1 MITLFSST
9 RRGFLTHSL
18 HAVGVLTIGFHVPM
32 TADSQTLSATR
43 STLDANEVD
52 GYFSIH
58 ADGRIT
64 LYCGKVDLGQGIRIA
79 IPQMAAEELGI
90 DVAKIHMIDGDTA
103 LTPDQGPTAGS
114 SGIMRG
120 GVQIRQAAATAR
132 QALIAMA
139 ATQLNMTADS
149 LDAIDGEVK
158 PIAGGK
164 GIAFKDLIGNQQFK
178 LKIDSKAKL
187 RNPKTYRYVGL
198 GLPRPDVPAKVTG
211 THIYM
216 QDFSLPGM
224 VHARVIRPQSVGSRL
239 INVDE
244 SSIKGI
250 GNARVVRIED
260 FLAVVA
266 DDEWDAQKASV
277 ALKVQWSQEKNLL
290 GHAGVREWMRN
301 GPFESTETLMK
312 KGDVQQGF
320 SQSTQKIQASYY
332 WPVQSHASMGPSCA
346 VADLSDAQQAI
357 VWSASQATHRLR
369 RIISRLMGIPTE
381 KVRVIYLDGAG
392 CYGMN
397 GHDDASLDAALISK
411 AIGKPVRVQ
420 WTRQDEHRWDPKGPP
435 QLIDIEGGISAEGK
449 IAAWKT
455 VMFMPKATAQLP
467 NIPLLGPQSAGIKQP
482 MGISTGL
489 ISQNGNPPYSAPH
502 VEVSANWLKD
512 APLRPSNIRAPGKV
526 ANCFAVES
534 FTDELSHLAGVDPV
548 EFRLQGLSDAR
559 GIEII
564 QRTAKLIDWEKRSTP
579 VSKRSGKLL
588 KGRGMAY
595 MHYKGNETYVGVAMD
610 VEVNTQ
616 TGVIQVKRLAC
627 AHDCGL
633 VINPDG
639 TKAQVE
645 GNLLQTLSR
654 TLHEE
659 VKFDQSQVT
668 SSNWVSYPILTFP
681 EVPELLI
688 ELINRPSEPP
698 LGAGEAAATPI
709 PAALANAVFDACGLR
724 MRTAPF
730 TPQQFKLEWSKI

>member
-1 MITLFSST
+1 MSALLSSARRSFLKHTLQS
-9 RRGFLTHSL
+9 
-18 HAVGVLTIGFHVPM
+18 VGVLTIGFQLPSVHAQIP
-32 TADSQTLSATR
+32 LATR
-43 STLDANEVD
+43 STLDVNEVD

-90 DVAKIHMIDGDTA
+90 DVAKIQMIDGDTA

-132 QALIAMA
+132 QALIAVA
-139 ATQLNMTADS
+139 ATQMNVPIDS
-149 LDAIDGEVK
+149 LDAIDGEVR
-158 PIAGGK
+158 PIVGGK
-164 GIAFKDLIGNQQFK
+164 GIAFQNLIGNQQFK

-187 RNPKTYRYVGL
+187 RNPNTYRYVGK

-211 THIYM
+211 THVYM

-224 VHARVIRPQSVGSRL
+224 LHARVIRPQSVGSR
-239 INVDE
+239 IISVDE
-244 SSIKGI
+244 SSIKRI
-250 GNARVVRIED
+250 GKARIVRIED

-266 DDEWDAQKASV
+266 EDEWDAQRASV
-277 ALKVQWSQEKNLL
+277 ALKVQWSLEKNLL
-290 GHAGVREWMRN
+290 GHAGVKDWLRK
-301 GPFESTETLMK
+301 GPFESTQTIMK
-312 KGDVQQGF
+312 KGDVQQGL

-346 VADLSDAQQAI
+346 VADLSDGQQAV

-369 RIISRLMGIPTE
+369 GIIARLMAIPND

-420 WTRQDEHRWDPKGPP
+420 WTRQDENIWDPKGPP
-435 QLIDIEGGISAEGK
+435 QLIDIEGGVSADGK

-455 VMFMPKATAQLP
+455 VMFIPKATAQLP
-467 NIPLLGPQSAGIKQP
+467 NIPLLGPQSAGIKQL

-489 ISQNGNPPYSAPH
+489 ISQNGNPPYSTPH
-502 VEVSANWLKD
+502 VEVSANWHKD
-512 APLRPSNIRAPGKV
+512 APLRPSNIRAPGKI

-534 FTDELSHLAGVDPV
+534 FTDELSHLAGVDPL
-548 EFRLQGLSDAR
+548 EFRLQGMSDAR
-559 GIEII
+559 GVEII
-564 QRTAKLIDWEKRSTP
+564 QRTAKLIGWKKRNTP
-579 VSKRSGKLL
+579 VTKRSGTQL

-610 VEVNTQ
+610 VVVNTQ

-633 VINPDG
+633 IINPDG
-639 TKAQVE
+639 TQAQVE

-659 VKFDQSQVT
+659 VKFDKSQVT
-668 SSNWVSYPILTFP
+668 SSNWATYPILTFP
-681 EVPELLI
+681 QVPEILI
-688 ELINRPSEPP
+688 DLIDRPFEPP

-709 PAALANAVFDACGLR
+709 PAALANAVFDACGVR

-730 TPQQFKLEWSKI
+730 TPAQFKIDWSTI

>member
-1 MITLFSST
+1 MSALLSSA
-9 RRGFLTHSL
+9 RRSFLTHTLQS
-18 HAVGVLTIGFHVPM
+18 VGVLTIGFQLPSVHAQIP
-32 TADSQTLSATR
+32 LATR
-43 STLDANEVD
+43 STLDVNEVD

-90 DVAKIHMIDGDTA
+90 DVAKIQMIDGDTA

-132 QALIAMA
+132 QALIAVA
-139 ATQLNMTADS
+139 ATQMNVPIDS
-149 LDAIDGEVK
+149 LDAIDGEVR
-158 PIAGGK
+158 PIVGGK
-164 GIAFKDLIGNQQFK
+164 GIAFQNLIGNQQFK

-187 RNPKTYRYVGL
+187 RNPNIYRYVGK

-211 THIYM
+211 THVYM

-224 VHARVIRPQSVGSRL
+224 LHARVIRPQSVGSR
-239 INVDE
+239 IISVDE
-244 SSIKGI
+244 SSIKRI
-250 GNARVVRIED
+250 GKARIVRIED

-266 DDEWDAQKASV
+266 EDEWDAQRASV
-277 ALKVQWSQEKNLL
+277 ALKVQWSLEKNLL
-290 GHAGVREWMRN
+290 GHAGVKDWLRK
-301 GPFESTETLMK
+301 GPFESTQTIMK
-312 KGDVQQGF
+312 KGDVQQGL

-346 VADLSDAQQAI
+346 VADLSDGQQAV

-369 RIISRLMGIPTE
+369 GIIARLMGIPND

-420 WTRQDEHRWDPKGPP
+420 WTRQDENIWDPKGPP
-435 QLIDIEGGISAEGK
+435 QLIDIEGGVSADGK

-455 VMFMPKATAQLP
+455 VMFIPKATAQLP
-467 NIPLLGPQSAGIKQP
+467 NIPLLGPQSAGIKQLL
-482 MGISTGL
+482 GISTGL
-489 ISQNGNPPYSAPH
+489 ISQNGNPPYSTPH
-502 VEVSANWLKD
+502 VEVSANWHKD
-512 APLRPSNIRAPGKV
+512 APLRPSNIRAPGKI

-534 FTDELSHLAGVDPV
+534 FTDELSHLAGVDPL
-548 EFRLQGLSDAR
+548 EFRLQGISDAR

-564 QRTAKLIDWEKRSTP
+564 QRTAKLIGWKKRNTP
-579 VSKRSGKLL
+579 VTKRSGTQL

-610 VEVNTQ
+610 VVVNTQ

-633 VINPDG
+633 IINPDG
-639 TKAQVE
+639 TQAQVE

-659 VKFDQSQVT
+659 VKFDKSQVT
-668 SSNWVSYPILTFP
+668 SSNWATYPILTFP
-681 EVPELLI
+681 QVPEILI
-688 ELINRPSEPP
+688 DLIDRPFEPP

-709 PAALANAVFDACGLR
+709 PAALANAVFDACGVR

-730 TPQQFKLEWSKI
+730 TPAQFKIGWSTI

>member
-1 MITLFSST
+1 MSALLSSA
-9 RRGFLTHSL
+9 RRSFLTHTLQS
-18 HAVGVLTIGFHVPM
+18 VGVLTIGFQLPSVHAQIP
-32 TADSQTLSATR
+32 LATR
-43 STLDANEVD
+43 STLDVNEVD

-90 DVAKIHMIDGDTA
+90 DVAKIQMIDGDTA

-132 QALIAMA
+132 QALIAVA
-139 ATQLNMTADS
+139 ATQMNVPIDS
-149 LDAIDGEVK
+149 LDAIDGEVR
-158 PIAGGK
+158 PIVGGK
-164 GIAFKDLIGNQQFK
+164 GIAFQNLIGNQQFK

-187 RNPKTYRYVGL
+187 RNPNTYRYVGK

-211 THIYM
+211 THVYM

-224 VHARVIRPQSVGSRL
+224 LHARVIRPQSVGSR
-239 INVDE
+239 IFSVDE
-244 SSIKGI
+244 SSIKRI
-250 GNARVVRIED
+250 GKARIVRIED

-266 DDEWDAQKASV
+266 EDEWDAQRASV
-277 ALKVQWSQEKNLL
+277 ALKVQWSLEKNLL
-290 GHAGVREWMRN
+290 GHAGVKDWLRK
-301 GPFESTETLMK
+301 GPFESTQTIMK
-312 KGDVQQGF
+312 KGDVQQGL

-332 WPVQSHASMGPSCA
+332 WPMQSHASMGPSCA
-346 VADLSDAQQAI
+346 VADLSDGQQAV

-369 RIISRLMGIPTE
+369 GIIARLMGIPND

-420 WTRQDEHRWDPKGPP
+420 WTRQDENIWDPKGPP
-435 QLIDIEGGISAEGK
+435 QLIDIEGGVSADGK

-455 VMFMPKATAQLP
+455 VMFIPKATAQLP
-467 NIPLLGPQSAGIKQP
+467 NIPLLGPQSAGIKQL

-489 ISQNGNPPYSAPH
+489 ISQNGNPPYSTPH
-502 VEVSANWLKD
+502 VEVSANWHKD
-512 APLRPSNIRAPGKV
+512 APLRPSNIRAPGKI

-534 FTDELSHLAGVDPV
+534 FTDELSHLAGVDPL
-548 EFRLQGLSDAR
+548 EFRLQGISDAR

-564 QRTAKLIDWEKRSTP
+564 QRTAKLIGWKKRNTP
-579 VSKRSGKLL
+579 VTKRSGTQL

-610 VEVNTQ
+610 VVVNTQ

-633 VINPDG
+633 IINPDG
-639 TKAQVE
+639 TQAQVE

-659 VKFDQSQVT
+659 VKFDKSQVT
-668 SSNWVSYPILTFP
+668 SSNWATYPILTFP
-681 EVPELLI
+681 QVPEILI
-688 ELINRPSEPP
+688 DLIDRPFEPP

-709 PAALANAVFDACGLR
+709 PAALANAVFDACGVR

-730 TPQQFKLEWSKI
+730 TPAQFKIDWSTI

>member
-1 MITLFSST
+1 MSALLSSA
-9 RRGFLTHSL
+9 RRSFLTHTLQSF
-18 HAVGVLTIGFHVPM
+18 GVLTIGFQLPSVHAQIP
-32 TADSQTLSATR
+32 LATR
-43 STLDANEVD
+43 STLDVNEVD

-90 DVAKIHMIDGDTA
+90 DVAKIQMIDGDTA

-132 QALIAMA
+132 QALIAVA
-139 ATQLNMTADS
+139 ATQMNVPIDS
-149 LDAIDGEVK
+149 LDAIDGEIR
-158 PIAGGK
+158 PIGGGK
-164 GIAFKDLIGNQQFK
+164 GIAFQNLIGNQQFK

-187 RNPKTYRYVGL
+187 RNPNTYRYVGK
-198 GLPRPDVPAKVTG
+198 GLPRPDVPAKVMG
-211 THIYM
+211 THVYM

-224 VHARVIRPQSVGSRL
+224 LHARVIRPQSVGSR
-239 INVDE
+239 IISVDE
-244 SSIKGI
+244 SSIKRI
-250 GNARVVRIED
+250 GKARIVRIED

-266 DDEWDAQKASV
+266 EDEWDAQRASV
-277 ALKVQWSQEKNLL
+277 ALKVQWSLEKNLL
-290 GHAGVREWMRN
+290 GHAGVKDWLRK
-301 GPFESTETLMK
+301 GPFESTQTIMK
-312 KGDVQQGF
+312 KGDVQQGL

-346 VADLSDAQQAI
+346 VADLSDGQQAV

-369 RIISRLMGIPTE
+369 GIIARLMAIPND

-420 WTRQDEHRWDPKGPP
+420 WTRQDENIWDPKGPP
-435 QLIDIEGGISAEGK
+435 QLIDIEGGVSADGK

-455 VMFMPKATAQLP
+455 VMFIPKATAQLP
-467 NIPLLGPQSAGIKQP
+467 NIPLLGPQSAGIKQL

-489 ISQNGNPPYSAPH
+489 ISQNGNPPYSTPH
-502 VEVSANWLKD
+502 VEVSANWHKD
-512 APLRPSNIRAPGKV
+512 APLRPSNIRAPGKI

-534 FTDELSHLAGVDPV
+534 FTDELSHLAGVDPL
-548 EFRLQGLSDAR
+548 EFRLQGMSDAR

-564 QRTAKLIDWEKRSTP
+564 QRTAKLIGWKKRNTL
-579 VSKRSGKLL
+579 VTKRSGTQL

-610 VEVNTQ
+610 VVVNTQ
-616 TGVIQVKRLAC
+616 TGVIQVKRIAC

-633 VINPDG
+633 IINPDG
-639 TKAQVE
+639 TQAQVE

-659 VKFDQSQVT
+659 VKFDKSQVT
-668 SSNWVSYPILTFP
+668 SSNWATYPILTFP
-681 EVPELLI
+681 QVPEILI
-688 ELINRPSEPP
+688 DLIDRPFEPP

-709 PAALANAVFDACGLR
+709 PAALANAVFDACGVR

-730 TPQQFKLEWSKI
+730 TPAQFKIDWSTI

>member
-1 MITLFSST
+1 MSALLSSA
-9 RRGFLTHSL
+9 RRSFLTHTLQSF
-18 HAVGVLTIGFHVPM
+18 GVLTIGFQLPSVHAQIP
-32 TADSQTLSATR
+32 LATR
-43 STLDANEVD
+43 STLDVNEVD

-79 IPQMAAEELGI
+79 IPQLAAEELGI
-90 DVAKIHMIDGDTA
+90 DVAKIQMIDGDTA

-132 QALIAMA
+132 QALIAVA
-139 ATQLNMTADS
+139 ATQMNVPIDS
-149 LDAIDGEVK
+149 LDAIDGEVR
-158 PIAGGK
+158 PIVGGK
-164 GIAFKDLIGNQQFK
+164 GIAFQNLIGNQQFK

-187 RNPKTYRYVGL
+187 RNPNTYRYVGK
-198 GLPRPDVPAKVTG
+198 GLPRPDVPAKVMG
-211 THIYM
+211 THVYM

-224 VHARVIRPQSVGSRL
+224 LHARVIRPQSVGSR
-239 INVDE
+239 IISVDE
-244 SSIKGI
+244 SSIKRI
-250 GNARVVRIED
+250 GKARIVRIED

-266 DDEWDAQKASV
+266 EDEWDAQRASV
-277 ALKVQWSQEKNLL
+277 ALKVQWSLEKNLL
-290 GHAGVREWMRN
+290 GHAGVKDWLRK
-301 GPFESTETLMK
+301 GPFESTQTIMK
-312 KGDVQQGF
+312 KGDVQQGL

-346 VADLSDAQQAI
+346 VADLSDGQQAV

-369 RIISRLMGIPTE
+369 GIIARLMAIPND

-420 WTRQDEHRWDPKGPP
+420 WTRQDENIWDPKGPP
-435 QLIDIEGGISAEGK
+435 QLIDIEGGVSADGK

-455 VMFMPKATAQLP
+455 VMFIPKATAQLP
-467 NIPLLGPQSAGIKQP
+467 NIPLLGPQSAGIKQL

-489 ISQNGNPPYSAPH
+489 ISQNGNPPYSTPH
-502 VEVSANWLKD
+502 VEVSANWHKD
-512 APLRPSNIRAPGKV
+512 APLRPSNIRAPGKI

-534 FTDELSHLAGVDPV
+534 FTDELSHLAGVDPL
-548 EFRLQGLSDAR
+548 EFRLQGISDAR

-564 QRTAKLIDWEKRSTP
+564 QRTAKLIGWKKRNTP
-579 VSKRSGKLL
+579 VTKRSGTQL

-610 VEVNTQ
+610 VVVNTQ
-616 TGVIQVKRLAC
+616 TGVIQVKRIAC

-633 VINPDG
+633 IINPDG
-639 TKAQVE
+639 TQAQVE

-659 VKFDQSQVT
+659 VKFDKSQVT
-668 SSNWVSYPILTFP
+668 SSNWATYPILTFP
-681 EVPELLI
+681 QVPEILI
-688 ELINRPSEPP
+688 DLIDRPFEPP

-709 PAALANAVFDACGLR
+709 PAALANAVFDACGVR

-730 TPQQFKLEWSKI
+730 TPAQFKIDWSTI

>member
-1 MITLFSST
+1 MSALLSSA
-9 RRGFLTHSL
+9 RRSFLTHTLQS
-18 HAVGVLTIGFHVPM
+18 VGVLTIGFQLPSVHAQIP
-32 TADSQTLSATR
+32 LATR
-43 STLDANEVD
+43 STLDVNDVD

-90 DVAKIHMIDGDTA
+90 DVAKIQMIDGDTA

-132 QALIAMA
+132 QALIAVA
-139 ATQLNMTADS
+139 ATQMNVPIDS
-149 LDAIDGEVK
+149 LDAIDGEVR
-158 PIAGGK
+158 PIGGGK
-164 GIAFKDLIGNQQFK
+164 GIAFQNLIGNQQFK

-187 RNPKTYRYVGL
+187 RNPNTYRYVGK
-198 GLPRPDVPAKVTG
+198 GLPRPDVPAKVMG
-211 THIYM
+211 THVYM

-224 VHARVIRPQSVGSRL
+224 LHARVIRPQSVGSR
-239 INVDE
+239 IISVDE
-244 SSIKGI
+244 SSIKRI
-250 GNARVVRIED
+250 GKARIVRIED

-266 DDEWDAQKASV
+266 EDEWDAQRASV
-277 ALKVQWSQEKNLL
+277 ALKVQWSLETNLL
-290 GHAGVREWMRN
+290 GHAGVKDWLRK
-301 GPFESTETLMK
+301 GPFESTQTIMK
-312 KGDVQQGF
+312 KGDVQQGL

-346 VADLSDAQQAI
+346 VADLSDGQQAV

-369 RIISRLMGIPTE
+369 GIIARLMGIPND

-420 WTRQDEHRWDPKGPP
+420 WTRQDENIWDPKGPP
-435 QLIDIEGGISAEGK
+435 QLIDIEGGVSADGK

-455 VMFMPKATAQLP
+455 VMFIPKATAQLP
-467 NIPLLGPQSAGIKQP
+467 NIPLLGPQSAGIKQL

-489 ISQNGNPPYSAPH
+489 ISQNGNPPYSTPH
-502 VEVSANWLKD
+502 VEVSANWHKD
-512 APLRPSNIRAPGKV
+512 APLRPSNIRAPGKI

-534 FTDELSHLAGVDPV
+534 FTDELSHLAGVDPL
-548 EFRLQGLSDAR
+548 EFRLQGISDAR

-564 QRTAKLIDWEKRSTP
+564 QRTAKLIGWKKRNTP
-579 VSKRSGKLL
+579 VTKRSGTQL

-610 VEVNTQ
+610 VVVNTQ
-616 TGVIQVKRLAC
+616 TGVIQVKRIAC

-633 VINPDG
+633 IINPDG
-639 TKAQVE
+639 TQAQVE

-659 VKFDQSQVT
+659 VKFDKSQVT
-668 SSNWVSYPILTFP
+668 SSNWATYPILTFP
-681 EVPELLI
+681 QVPEILI
-688 ELINRPSEPP
+688 DLIDRPFEPP

-709 PAALANAVFDACGLR
+709 PAALANAVFDACGVR

-730 TPQQFKLEWSKI
+730 TPAQFKIDWSTI

>member
-1 MITLFSST
+1 MSALLSSA
-9 RRGFLTHSL
+9 RRSFLTHTLQSF
-18 HAVGVLTIGFHVPM
+18 GVLTIGFQLPSVHAQIP
-32 TADSQTLSATR
+32 LATR
-43 STLDANEVD
+43 STLDVNEVD

-90 DVAKIHMIDGDTA
+90 DVAKIQMIDGDTA

-132 QALIAMA
+132 QALIAVA
-139 ATQLNMTADS
+139 ATQMNVPIDS
-149 LDAIDGEVK
+149 LDAIDGEVR
-158 PIAGGK
+158 PIVGGK
-164 GIAFKDLIGNQQFK
+164 GIAFQNLIGNQQFK

-187 RNPKTYRYVGL
+187 RNPNTYRYVGK
-198 GLPRPDVPAKVTG
+198 GLPRPDVPAKVMG
-211 THIYM
+211 THVYM

-224 VHARVIRPQSVGSRL
+224 LHARVIRPQSVGSR
-239 INVDE
+239 IISVDE
-244 SSIKGI
+244 SSIKRI
-250 GNARVVRIED
+250 GKARIVRIED

-266 DDEWDAQKASV
+266 EDEWDAQRASV
-277 ALKVQWSQEKNLL
+277 ALKVQWSLEKNLL
-290 GHAGVREWMRN
+290 GHAGVKDWLRK
-301 GPFESTETLMK
+301 GPFESTQTIMK
-312 KGDVQQGF
+312 KGDVQQGL

-346 VADLSDAQQAI
+346 VADLSDGQQAV

-369 RIISRLMGIPTE
+369 GIIARLMAIPND

-420 WTRQDEHRWDPKGPP
+420 WTRQDENIWDPKGPP
-435 QLIDIEGGISAEGK
+435 QLIDIEGGVSADGK

-455 VMFMPKATAQLP
+455 VMFIPKATAQLP
-467 NIPLLGPQSAGIKQP
+467 NIPLLGPQSAGIKQL

-489 ISQNGNPPYSAPH
+489 ISQNGNPPYSTPH
-502 VEVSANWLKD
+502 VEVSANWHKD
-512 APLRPSNIRAPGKV
+512 APLRPSNIRAPGKI

-534 FTDELSHLAGVDPV
+534 FTDELSHLAGVDPL
-548 EFRLQGLSDAR
+548 EFRLQGMSDAR

-564 QRTAKLIDWEKRSTP
+564 QRTAKLIGWKKRNTP
-579 VSKRSGKLL
+579 VTKRSGTQL

-610 VEVNTQ
+610 VVVNTQ
-616 TGVIQVKRLAC
+616 TGVIQVKRIAC

-633 VINPDG
+633 IINPDG
-639 TKAQVE
+639 TQAQVE

-659 VKFDQSQVT
+659 VKFDKSQVT
-668 SSNWVSYPILTFP
+668 SSNWATYPILTFP
-681 EVPELLI
+681 QVPEILI
-688 ELINRPSEPP
+688 DLIDRPFEPP

-709 PAALANAVFDACGLR
+709 PAALANAVFDACGVR

-730 TPQQFKLEWSKI
+730 TPAQFKIDWSTI

>member
-1 MITLFSST
+1 MSALLSSA
-9 RRGFLTHSL
+9 RRSFLTHTLQS
-18 HAVGVLTIGFHVPM
+18 VGVLTIGFQLPSVHAQIP
-32 TADSQTLSATR
+32 LATR
-43 STLDANEVD
+43 STLDVNEVD

-90 DVAKIHMIDGDTA
+90 DVAKIQMIDGDTA

-132 QALIAMA
+132 QALIAVA
-139 ATQLNMTADS
+139 ATQMNVPIDS
-149 LDAIDGEVK
+149 LDAIDGEIR
-158 PIAGGK
+158 PIGGGK
-164 GIAFKDLIGNQQFK
+164 GIAFQNLIGNQQFK

-187 RNPKTYRYVGL
+187 RNPNTYRYVGK

-211 THIYM
+211 THVYM

-224 VHARVIRPQSVGSRL
+224 LHARVIRPQSVGSR
-239 INVDE
+239 IISVDE
-244 SSIKGI
+244 SSIKRI
-250 GNARVVRIED
+250 GKARIVRIED

-266 DDEWDAQKASV
+266 EDEWDAQRASV
-277 ALKVQWSQEKNLL
+277 ALKVQWSLEKNLL
-290 GHAGVREWMRN
+290 GHAGVKDWLRK
-301 GPFESTETLMK
+301 GPFESTQTIMK
-312 KGDVQQGF
+312 KGDVQQGL

-346 VADLSDAQQAI
+346 VADLSDGQQAV

-369 RIISRLMGIPTE
+369 GIIARLMAIPND

-420 WTRQDEHRWDPKGPP
+420 WTRQDENIWDPKGPP
-435 QLIDIEGGISAEGK
+435 QLIDIEGGVSADGK

-455 VMFMPKATAQLP
+455 VMFIPKATAQLP
-467 NIPLLGPQSAGIKQP
+467 NIPLLGPQSAGIKQL

-489 ISQNGNPPYSAPH
+489 ISQNGNPPYSTPH
-502 VEVSANWLKD
+502 VEVSANWHKD
-512 APLRPSNIRAPGKV
+512 APLRPSNIRAPGKI

-534 FTDELSHLAGVDPV
+534 FTDELSHLAGVDPL
-548 EFRLQGLSDAR
+548 EFRLQGMSDAR

-564 QRTAKLIDWEKRSTP
+564 QRTAKLIGWKKRNTP
-579 VSKRSGKLL
+579 VTKRSGTQL

-610 VEVNTQ
+610 VVVNTQ
-616 TGVIQVKRLAC
+616 TGVIQVKRIAC

-633 VINPDG
+633 IINPDG
-639 TKAQVE
+639 TQAQVE

-659 VKFDQSQVT
+659 VKFDKSQVT
-668 SSNWVSYPILTFP
+668 SSNWATYPILTFP
-681 EVPELLI
+681 QVPEILI
-688 ELINRPSEPP
+688 DLIDRPFEPP

-709 PAALANAVFDACGLR
+709 PAALANAVFDACGVR

-730 TPQQFKLEWSKI
+730 TPAQFKIDWSTI

>member
-1 MITLFSST
+1 MSALLSSA
-9 RRGFLTHSL
+9 RRSFLTHTLQSF
-18 HAVGVLTIGFHVPM
+18 GVLTIGFQLPSVHAQIP
-32 TADSQTLSATR
+32 LATR
-43 STLDANEVD
+43 STLDVNEVD

-90 DVAKIHMIDGDTA
+90 DVAKIQMIDGDTA

-132 QALIAMA
+132 QALIAVA
-139 ATQLNMTADS
+139 ATQMNVPIDS
-149 LDAIDGEVK
+149 LDAIDGEVR
-158 PIAGGK
+158 PIVGGK
-164 GIAFKDLIGNQQFK
+164 GIAFQNLIGNQQFK

-187 RNPKTYRYVGL
+187 RNPNTYRYVGK

-211 THIYM
+211 THVYM

-224 VHARVIRPQSVGSRL
+224 LHARVIRPQSVGSR
-239 INVDE
+239 IISVDE
-244 SSIKGI
+244 SSIKRI
-250 GNARVVRIED
+250 GKARIVRIED

-266 DDEWDAQKASV
+266 EDEWDAQRASV
-277 ALKVQWSQEKNLL
+277 ALKVQWSLEKNLL
-290 GHAGVREWMRN
+290 GHAGVKDWLRK
-301 GPFESTETLMK
+301 GPFESTQTIMK
-312 KGDVQQGF
+312 KGDVQQGL

-346 VADLSDAQQAI
+346 VADLSDGQQAV

-369 RIISRLMGIPTE
+369 GIIARLMAIPND

-420 WTRQDEHRWDPKGPP
+420 WTRQDENIWDPKGPP
-435 QLIDIEGGISAEGK
+435 QLIDIEGGVSADGK

-455 VMFMPKATAQLP
+455 VMFIPKATAQLP
-467 NIPLLGPQSAGIKQP
+467 NIPLLGPQSAGIKQL

-489 ISQNGNPPYSAPH
+489 ISQNGNPPYSTPH
-502 VEVSANWLKD
+502 VEVSANWHKD
-512 APLRPSNIRAPGKV
+512 APLRPSNIRAPGKI

-534 FTDELSHLAGVDPV
+534 FTDELSHLAGVDPL
-548 EFRLQGLSDAR
+548 EFRLQGMSDAR

-564 QRTAKLIDWEKRSTP
+564 QRTSKLIGWKKRNTP
-579 VSKRSGKLL
+579 VTKRSGTQL

-610 VEVNTQ
+610 VVVNTQ
-616 TGVIQVKRLAC
+616 TGVIQVKRIAC

-633 VINPDG
+633 IINPDG
-639 TKAQVE
+639 TQAQVE

-659 VKFDQSQVT
+659 VKFDKSQVT
-668 SSNWVSYPILTFP
+668 SSNWATYPILTFP
-681 EVPELLI
+681 QVPEILI
-688 ELINRPSEPP
+688 DLIDRPFEPP

-709 PAALANAVFDACGLR
+709 PAALANAVFDACGVR

-730 TPQQFKLEWSKI
+730 TPAQFKIDWSTI

>member
-1 MITLFSST
+1 MSALLSSA
-9 RRGFLTHSL
+9 RRSFLTHTLQS
-18 HAVGVLTIGFHVPM
+18 VGVLTIGFQLPSVHAQIP
-32 TADSQTLSATR
+32 LATR
-43 STLDANEVD
+43 STLDVNEVD

-90 DVAKIHMIDGDTA
+90 DVAKIQMIDGDTA

-132 QALIAMA
+132 QALIAVA
-139 ATQLNMTADS
+139 ATQMNVPIDS
-149 LDAIDGEVK
+149 LDAIDGEVR
-158 PIAGGK
+158 PIGGGK
-164 GIAFKDLIGNQQFK
+164 GIAFQNLIGNQQFK

-187 RNPKTYRYVGL
+187 RNPNTYRYVGK

-211 THIYM
+211 THVYM

-224 VHARVIRPQSVGSRL
+224 LHARVIRPQSVGSR
-239 INVDE
+239 IISVDE
-244 SSIKGI
+244 SSIKRI
-250 GNARVVRIED
+250 GKARIVRIED

-266 DDEWDAQKASV
+266 EDEWDAQRASV
-277 ALKVQWSQEKNLL
+277 ALKVQWSLEKNLL
-290 GHAGVREWMRN
+290 GHAGVKDWLRK
-301 GPFESTETLMK
+301 GPFESTQTIMK
-312 KGDVQQGF
+312 KGDVQQGL

-346 VADLSDAQQAI
+346 VADLSDGQQAV

-369 RIISRLMGIPTE
+369 GIIARLMAIPND

-420 WTRQDEHRWDPKGPP
+420 WTRQDENIWDPKGPP
-435 QLIDIEGGISAEGK
+435 QLIDIEGGVSADGK

-455 VMFMPKATAQLP
+455 VMFIPKATAQLP
-467 NIPLLGPQSAGIKQP
+467 NIPLLGPQSAGIKQL

-489 ISQNGNPPYSAPH
+489 ISQNGNPPYSTPH
-502 VEVSANWLKD
+502 VEVSANWHKD
-512 APLRPSNIRAPGKV
+512 APLRPSNIRAPGKI

-534 FTDELSHLAGVDPV
+534 FTDELSHLAGVDPL
-548 EFRLQGLSDAR
+548 EFRLQGMSDAR
-559 GIEII
+559 GVEII
-564 QRTAKLIDWEKRSTP
+564 QRTAKLIGWKKRNTP
-579 VSKRSGKLL
+579 VTKRSGTQL

-610 VEVNTQ
+610 VVVNTQ

-633 VINPDG
+633 IINPDG
-639 TKAQVE
+639 TQAQVE

-659 VKFDQSQVT
+659 VKFDKSQVT
-668 SSNWVSYPILTFP
+668 SSNWATYPILTFP
-681 EVPELLI
+681 QVPEILI
-688 ELINRPSEPP
+688 DLIDRPFEPP

-709 PAALANAVFDACGLR
+709 PAALANAVFDACGVR

-730 TPQQFKLEWSKI
+730 TPAQFKIDWSTI

>member
-1 MITLFSST
+1 MSALLSSA
-9 RRGFLTHSL
+9 RRSFLTHTLQSF
-18 HAVGVLTIGFHVPM
+18 GVLTIGFQLPSVHAQIP
-32 TADSQTLSATR
+32 LATR
-43 STLDANEVD
+43 STLDVNEVD

-79 IPQMAAEELGI
+79 IPQLAAEELGI
-90 DVAKIHMIDGDTA
+90 DVAKIQMIDGDTA

-132 QALIAMA
+132 QALIAVA
-139 ATQLNMTADS
+139 ATQMNVPNDS
-149 LDAIDGEVK
+149 LDAIDGEVR
-158 PIAGGK
+158 PIVGGK
-164 GIAFKDLIGNQQFK
+164 GIAFQNLIGNQQFK

-187 RNPKTYRYVGL
+187 RNPNTYRYVGK
-198 GLPRPDVPAKVTG
+198 GLPRPDVPAKVMG
-211 THIYM
+211 THVYM

-224 VHARVIRPQSVGSRL
+224 LHARVIRPQSVGSR
-239 INVDE
+239 IISVDE
-244 SSIKGI
+244 SSIKRI
-250 GNARVVRIED
+250 GKARIVRIED

-266 DDEWDAQKASV
+266 EDEWDAQRASV
-277 ALKVQWSQEKNLL
+277 ALKVQWSLEKNLL
-290 GHAGVREWMRN
+290 GHAGVKDWLRK
-301 GPFESTETLMK
+301 GPFESTQTIMK
-312 KGDVQQGF
+312 KGDVQQGL

-346 VADLSDAQQAI
+346 VADLSDGQQAV

-369 RIISRLMGIPTE
+369 GIIARLMAIPND

-420 WTRQDEHRWDPKGPP
+420 WTRQDENIWDPKGPP
-435 QLIDIEGGISAEGK
+435 QLIDIEGGVSADGK

-455 VMFMPKATAQLP
+455 VMFIPKATAQLP
-467 NIPLLGPQSAGIKQP
+467 NIPLLGPQSAGIKQL

-489 ISQNGNPPYSAPH
+489 ISQNGNPPYSTPH
-502 VEVSANWLKD
+502 VEVSANWHKD
-512 APLRPSNIRAPGKV
+512 APLRPSNIRAPGKI

-534 FTDELSHLAGVDPV
+534 FTDELSHLAGVDPL
-548 EFRLQGLSDAR
+548 EFRLQGISDAR

-564 QRTAKLIDWEKRSTP
+564 QRTAKLIGWKKRNTP
-579 VSKRSGKLL
+579 VTKRSGTQL

-610 VEVNTQ
+610 VVVNTQ
-616 TGVIQVKRLAC
+616 TGVIQVKRIAC

-633 VINPDG
+633 IINPDG
-639 TKAQVE
+639 TQAQVE

-659 VKFDQSQVT
+659 VKFDKSQVT
-668 SSNWVSYPILTFP
+668 SSNWATYPILTFP
-681 EVPELLI
+681 QVPEILI
-688 ELINRPSEPP
+688 DLIDRPFEPP

-709 PAALANAVFDACGLR
+709 PAALANAVFDACGVR

-730 TPQQFKLEWSKI
+730 TPAQFKIDWSTI

>member
-1 MITLFSST
+1 MSALLSSA
-9 RRGFLTHSL
+9 RRSFLTHTLQSF
-18 HAVGVLTIGFHVPM
+18 GVLTIGFQLPSVHAQIP
-32 TADSQTLSATR
+32 LATR
-43 STLDANEVD
+43 STLDVNEVD

-90 DVAKIHMIDGDTA
+90 DVAKIQMIDGDTA

-132 QALIAMA
+132 QALIAVA
-139 ATQLNMTADS
+139 ATQMNVPIDS
-149 LDAIDGEVK
+149 LDAIDGEIR
-158 PIAGGK
+158 PIGGGK
-164 GIAFKDLIGNQQFK
+164 GIAFQNLIGNQQFK

-187 RNPKTYRYVGL
+187 RNPNTYRYVGK
-198 GLPRPDVPAKVTG
+198 GLPRPDVPAKVMG
-211 THIYM
+211 THVYM

-224 VHARVIRPQSVGSRL
+224 LHARVIRPQSVGSR
-239 INVDE
+239 IISVDE
-244 SSIKGI
+244 SSIKRI
-250 GNARVVRIED
+250 GKARIVRIED

-266 DDEWDAQKASV
+266 EDEWDAQRASV
-277 ALKVQWSQEKNLL
+277 ALKVQWSLEKNLL
-290 GHAGVREWMRN
+290 GHAGVKDWLRK
-301 GPFESTETLMK
+301 GPFESTQTIMK
-312 KGDVQQGF
+312 KGDVQQGL

-346 VADLSDAQQAI
+346 VADLSDGQQAV

-369 RIISRLMGIPTE
+369 GIIARLMAIPND

-420 WTRQDEHRWDPKGPP
+420 WTRQDENIWDPKGPP
-435 QLIDIEGGISAEGK
+435 QLIDIEGGVSADGK

-455 VMFMPKATAQLP
+455 VMFIPKATAQLP
-467 NIPLLGPQSAGIKQP
+467 NIPLLGPQSAGIKQL

-489 ISQNGNPPYSAPH
+489 ISQNGNPPYSTPH
-502 VEVSANWLKD
+502 VEVSANWHKD
-512 APLRPSNIRAPGKV
+512 APLRPSNIRAPGKI

-534 FTDELSHLAGVDPV
+534 FTDELSHLAGVDPL
-548 EFRLQGLSDAR
+548 EFRLQGMSDAR

-564 QRTAKLIDWEKRSTP
+564 QRTSKLIGWKKRNTP
-579 VSKRSGKLL
+579 VTKRSGTQL

-610 VEVNTQ
+610 VVVNTQ
-616 TGVIQVKRLAC
+616 TGVIQVKRIAC

-633 VINPDG
+633 IINPDG
-639 TKAQVE
+639 TQAQVE

-659 VKFDQSQVT
+659 VKFDKSQVT
-668 SSNWVSYPILTFP
+668 SSNWATYPILTFP
-681 EVPELLI
+681 QVPEILI
-688 ELINRPSEPP
+688 DLIDRPFEPP

-709 PAALANAVFDACGLR
+709 PAALANAVFDACGVR

-730 TPQQFKLEWSKI
+730 TPAQFKIDWSTI

>member
-1 MITLFSST
+1 MSALLSSA
-9 RRGFLTHSL
+9 RRSFLTHTLQS
-18 HAVGVLTIGFHVPM
+18 VGVLTIGFQLPSVHAQIP
-32 TADSQTLSATR
+32 LATR
-43 STLDANEVD
+43 STLDVNEVD

-90 DVAKIHMIDGDTA
+90 DVAKIQMIDGDTA

-132 QALIAMA
+132 QALIAVA
-139 ATQLNMTADS
+139 ATQMNVPIDS
-149 LDAIDGEVK
+149 LDAIDGEVR
-158 PIAGGK
+158 PIGGGK
-164 GIAFKDLIGNQQFK
+164 GIAFQNLIGNQQFK

-187 RNPKTYRYVGL
+187 RNPNTYRYVGK
-198 GLPRPDVPAKVTG
+198 GLPRPDVPAKVMG
-211 THIYM
+211 THVYM

-224 VHARVIRPQSVGSRL
+224 LHARVIRPQSVGSR
-239 INVDE
+239 IISVDE
-244 SSIKGI
+244 SSIKRI
-250 GNARVVRIED
+250 GKARIVRIED

-266 DDEWDAQKASV
+266 EDEWDAQRASV
-277 ALKVQWSQEKNLL
+277 ALKVQWSLEKNLL
-290 GHAGVREWMRN
+290 GHAGVKDWLRK
-301 GPFESTETLMK
+301 GPFESTQTIMK
-312 KGDVQQGF
+312 KGDVQQGL

-346 VADLSDAQQAI
+346 VADLSDGQQAV

-369 RIISRLMGIPTE
+369 GIIARLMGIPND

-420 WTRQDEHRWDPKGPP
+420 WTRQDENIWDPKGPP
-435 QLIDIEGGISAEGK
+435 QLIDIEGGVSADGK
-449 IAAWKT
+449 IEAWKT
-455 VMFMPKATAQLP
+455 VMFIPKATAQLP
-467 NIPLLGPQSAGIKQP
+467 NIPLLGPQSAGIKQL

-489 ISQNGNPPYSAPH
+489 ISQNGNPPYSTPH
-502 VEVSANWLKD
+502 VEVSANWHKD
-512 APLRPSNIRAPGKV
+512 APLRPSNIRAPGKI

-534 FTDELSHLAGVDPV
+534 FTDELSHLAGVDPL
-548 EFRLQGLSDAR
+548 EFRLQGISDAR

-564 QRTAKLIDWEKRSTP
+564 QRTAKLIGWKKRNTP
-579 VSKRSGKLL
+579 VTKRSGTQL

-610 VEVNTQ
+610 VVVNTQ

-633 VINPDG
+633 IINPDG
-639 TKAQVE
+639 TQAQVE

-659 VKFDQSQVT
+659 VKFDKSQVT
-668 SSNWVSYPILTFP
+668 SSNWATYPILTFP
-681 EVPELLI
+681 QVPEILI
-688 ELINRPSEPP
+688 DLIDRPFEPP

-709 PAALANAVFDACGLR
+709 PAALANAVFDACGVR

-730 TPQQFKLEWSKI
+730 TPAQFKIDWSTI

>member
-1 MITLFSST
+1 MSALLSSARRSFLKHTLQS
-9 RRGFLTHSL
+9 
-18 HAVGVLTIGFHVPM
+18 VGVLTIGFQLPSVHAQIP
-32 TADSQTLSATR
+32 LATR
-43 STLDANEVD
+43 STLDVNEVD

-90 DVAKIHMIDGDTA
+90 DVAKIQMIDGDTA

-132 QALIAMA
+132 QALIAVA
-139 ATQLNMTADS
+139 ATQMNVPIDS
-149 LDAIDGEVK
+149 LDAIDGEVR
-158 PIAGGK
+158 PIGGGK
-164 GIAFKDLIGNQQFK
+164 GIAFQNLIGNQQFK

-187 RNPKTYRYVGL
+187 RNPNTYRYVGK
-198 GLPRPDVPAKVTG
+198 GLPRPDVPAKVMG
-211 THIYM
+211 THVYM

-224 VHARVIRPQSVGSRL
+224 LHARVIRPQCVGSR
-239 INVDE
+239 IISVDE
-244 SSIKGI
+244 SSIKRI
-250 GNARVVRIED
+250 GKARIVRIED

-266 DDEWDAQKASV
+266 EDEWDAQRASV
-277 ALKVQWSQEKNLL
+277 ALKVQWSLEKNLL
-290 GHAGVREWMRN
+290 GHAGVKDWLRK
-301 GPFESTETLMK
+301 GPFESTQTIMK
-312 KGDVQQGF
+312 KGDVQQGL

-346 VADLSDAQQAI
+346 VADLSDGQQAV

-369 RIISRLMGIPTE
+369 VIIARLMAIPND

-420 WTRQDEHRWDPKGPP
+420 WTRQDENIWDPKGPP
-435 QLIDIEGGISAEGK
+435 QLIDIEGGVSADGK

-455 VMFMPKATAQLP
+455 VMFIPKATAQLP
-467 NIPLLGPQSAGIKQP
+467 NIPLLGPQSAGIKQL

-489 ISQNGNPPYSAPH
+489 ISQNGNPPYSTPH
-502 VEVSANWLKD
+502 VEVSANWHKD
-512 APLRPSNIRAPGKV
+512 APLRPSNIRAPGKI

-534 FTDELSHLAGVDPV
+534 FTDELSHLAGVDPL
-548 EFRLQGLSDAR
+548 EFRLQGMSDAR

-564 QRTAKLIDWEKRSTP
+564 QRTSKLIGWKKRNTP
-579 VSKRSGKLL
+579 VTKRSGTQL

-610 VEVNTQ
+610 VVVNTQ
-616 TGVIQVKRLAC
+616 TGVIQVKRIAC

-633 VINPDG
+633 IINPDG
-639 TKAQVE
+639 TQAQVE

-659 VKFDQSQVT
+659 VKFDKSQVT
-668 SSNWVSYPILTFP
+668 SSNWATYPILTFP
-681 EVPELLI
+681 QVPEILI
-688 ELINRPSEPP
+688 DLIDRPFEPP

-709 PAALANAVFDACGLR
+709 PAALANAVFDACGVR

-730 TPQQFKLEWSKI
+730 TPAQFKIDWSTI

>member
-1 MITLFSST
+1 MSALLSSA
-9 RRGFLTHSL
+9 RRSFLTHTLQSF
-18 HAVGVLTIGFHVPM
+18 GVLTIGFQLPSVHAQIP
-32 TADSQTLSATR
+32 LATR
-43 STLDANEVD
+43 STLDVNEVD

-79 IPQMAAEELGI
+79 IPQLAAEELGI
-90 DVAKIHMIDGDTA
+90 DVAKIQMIDGDTA

-132 QALIAMA
+132 QALIAVA
-139 ATQLNMTADS
+139 ATQMNVPIDS
-149 LDAIDGEVK
+149 LDAIDGEVR
-158 PIAGGK
+158 PIGGGK
-164 GIAFKDLIGNQQFK
+164 GIAFQNLIGNQQFK

-187 RNPKTYRYVGL
+187 RNPNTYRYVGK
-198 GLPRPDVPAKVTG
+198 GLPRPDVPAKVMG
-211 THIYM
+211 THVYM

-224 VHARVIRPQSVGSRL
+224 LHARVIRPQSVGSR
-239 INVDE
+239 IISVDE
-244 SSIKGI
+244 SSIKRI
-250 GNARVVRIED
+250 GKARIVRIED

-266 DDEWDAQKASV
+266 EDEWDAQRASV
-277 ALKVQWSQEKNLL
+277 ALKVQWSLEKNLL
-290 GHAGVREWMRN
+290 GHAGVKDWLRK
-301 GPFESTETLMK
+301 GPFESTQTIMK
-312 KGDVQQGF
+312 KGDVQQGL

-346 VADLSDAQQAI
+346 VADLSDGQQAV

-369 RIISRLMGIPTE
+369 GIIARLMAIPND

-420 WTRQDEHRWDPKGPP
+420 WTRQDENIWDPKGPP
-435 QLIDIEGGISAEGK
+435 QLIDIEGGVSADGK

-455 VMFMPKATAQLP
+455 VMFIPKATAQLP
-467 NIPLLGPQSAGIKQP
+467 NIPLLGPQSAGIKQL

-489 ISQNGNPPYSAPH
+489 ISQNGNPPYSTPH
-502 VEVSANWLKD
+502 VEVSANWHKD
-512 APLRPSNIRAPGKV
+512 APLRPSNIRAPGKI

-534 FTDELSHLAGVDPV
+534 FTDELSHLAGVDPL
-548 EFRLQGLSDAR
+548 EFRLQGMSDAR

-564 QRTAKLIDWEKRSTP
+564 QRTAKLIGWKKRNTP
-579 VSKRSGKLL
+579 VTKRSGTQL

-610 VEVNTQ
+610 VVVNTQ

-633 VINPDG
+633 IINPDG
-639 TKAQVE
+639 TQAQVE

-659 VKFDQSQVT
+659 VKFDKSQVT
-668 SSNWVSYPILTFP
+668 SSNWATYPILTFP
-681 EVPELLI
+681 QVPEILI
-688 ELINRPSEPP
+688 DLIDRPFEPP

-709 PAALANAVFDACGLR
+709 PAALANAVFDACGVR

-730 TPQQFKLEWSKI
+730 TPAQFKIDWSTI

>member
-1 MITLFSST
+1 MSALLFST
-9 RRGFLTHSL
+9 RRDFLAHSL
-18 HAVGVLTIGFHVPM
+18 QSAGVLTIGFHLPSNVL
-32 TADSQTLSATR
+32 AQTPAAKRTS
-43 STLDANEVD
+43 LDFNEVD

-90 DVAKIHMIDGDTA
+90 DVAKIQMIDGDTA
-103 LTPDQGPTAGS
+103 LTPNQGPTAGS

-139 ATQLNMTADS
+139 ATQLNIPVDS
-149 LDAIDGEVK
+149 LDAIDGEVR
-158 PIAGGK
+158 PIGGGK
-164 GIAFKDLIGNQQFK
+164 GIAFQDLIGHQQFK
-178 LKIDSKAKL
+178 LKIDNKAKL
-187 RNPKTYRYVGL
+187 RNPNTYRYVGQ

-211 THIYM
+211 THVYI

-224 VHARVIRPQSVGSRL
+224 LHARVIRPQNVGSRL
-239 INVDE
+239 ISVDE
-244 SSIKGI
+244 SSIKGF

-266 DDEWDAQKASV
+266 DDEWDAQRASV
-277 ALKVQWSQEKNLL
+277 ALKTQWSKEKNLV
-290 GHAGVREWMRN
+290 GNTGVRDWMRK

-312 KGDVQQGF
+312 KGDIQQGF
-320 SQSTQKIQASYY
+320 SQSTQRIQASYY
-332 WPVQSHASMGPSCA
+332 WPVQSHASMGPSCS
-346 VADLSDAQQAI
+346 VADLSDGQQAI

-369 RIISRLMGIPTE
+369 GIIARLMGIPNE
-381 KVRVIYLDGAG
+381 KVRVIYMDGAG

-420 WTRQDEHRWDPKGPP
+420 WTRQDEHQWDPKGPP

-455 VMFMPKATAQLP
+455 VMFIPKATAQLP
-467 NIPLLGPQSAGIKQP
+467 NIPLLGPQSAGINQP

-489 ISQNGNPPYSAPH
+489 ISQNGNPPYSTPH
-502 VEVSANWLKD
+502 VEVSANWLKE

-534 FTDELSHLAGVDPV
+534 FTDELSHLAGVDPL

-564 QRTAKLIDWEKRSTP
+564 QRTAKLIDWKKRTTL
-579 VSKRSGKLL
+579 VAKRSGTQL

-595 MHYKGNETYVGVAMD
+595 MHYKGNETYVGVAME
-610 VEVNTQ
+610 VVVNTQ

-633 VINPDG
+633 IINPDG

-659 VKFDQSQVT
+659 VKFDLSQVT
-668 SSNWVSYPILTFP
+668 SSNWVNYPILTFH

-688 ELINRPSEPP
+688 DLINRPYEPP

-730 TPQQFKLEWSKI
+730 TPQQFKMDWSKI

>member
-1 MITLFSST
+1 MSALLSSA
-9 RRGFLTHSL
+9 RRSFLTHTLQSF
-18 HAVGVLTIGFHVPM
+18 GVLTIGFQLPSVHAQIP
-32 TADSQTLSATR
+32 LATR
-43 STLDANEVD
+43 STLDVNEVD

-90 DVAKIHMIDGDTA
+90 DVAKIQMIDGDTA

-132 QALIAMA
+132 QALIAVA
-139 ATQLNMTADS
+139 ATQMNVPIDS
-149 LDAIDGEVK
+149 LDAIDGEVR
-158 PIAGGK
+158 PIVGGK
-164 GIAFKDLIGNQQFK
+164 GIAFQNLIGNQQFK

-187 RNPKTYRYVGL
+187 RNPNTYRYVGK
-198 GLPRPDVPAKVTG
+198 GLPRPDVPAKVMG
-211 THIYM
+211 THVYM

-224 VHARVIRPQSVGSRL
+224 LHARVIRPQSVGSR
-239 INVDE
+239 IISVDE
-244 SSIKGI
+244 SSIKRI
-250 GNARVVRIED
+250 GKARIVRIED

-266 DDEWDAQKASV
+266 EDEWDAQRASV
-277 ALKVQWSQEKNLL
+277 ALKVQWSLEKNLL
-290 GHAGVREWMRN
+290 GHAGVKDWLRK
-301 GPFESTETLMK
+301 GPFESTQTIMK
-312 KGDVQQGF
+312 KGDVQQGL

-346 VADLSDAQQAI
+346 VADLSDGQQAV

-369 RIISRLMGIPTE
+369 GIIARLMAIPND

-420 WTRQDEHRWDPKGPP
+420 WTRQDENIWDPKGPP
-435 QLIDIEGGISAEGK
+435 QLIDIEGGVSADGK

-455 VMFMPKATAQLP
+455 VMFIPKATAQLP
-467 NIPLLGPQSAGIKQP
+467 NIPLLGPQSAGIKQL

-489 ISQNGNPPYSAPH
+489 ISQNGNPPYSTPH
-502 VEVSANWLKD
+502 VEVSANWHKD
-512 APLRPSNIRAPGKV
+512 APLRPSNIRAPGKI

-534 FTDELSHLAGVDPV
+534 FTDELSHLAGVDPL
-548 EFRLQGLSDAR
+548 EFRLQGMSDAR

-564 QRTAKLIDWEKRSTP
+564 QRTSKLIGWKKRNTP
-579 VSKRSGKLL
+579 VTKRSGTQL

-610 VEVNTQ
+610 VVVNTQ
-616 TGVIQVKRLAC
+616 TGVIQVKRIAC

-633 VINPDG
+633 IINPDG
-639 TKAQVE
+639 TQAQVE

-659 VKFDQSQVT
+659 VKFDKSQVT
-668 SSNWVSYPILTFP
+668 SSNWATYPILTFP
-681 EVPELLI
+681 QVPEILI
-688 ELINRPSEPP
+688 DLIDRPFEPP

-709 PAALANAVFDACGLR
+709 PAALANAVFDACGVR

-730 TPQQFKLEWSKI
+730 TPAQFKIDWSTI

>member
-1 MITLFSST
+1 MSALLSSARRSFLKHTLQS
-9 RRGFLTHSL
+9 
-18 HAVGVLTIGFHVPM
+18 VGVLTIGFQLPSVHAQIP
-32 TADSQTLSATR
+32 LATR
-43 STLDANEVD
+43 STLDVNEVD

-90 DVAKIHMIDGDTA
+90 DVAKIQMIDGDTA

-132 QALIAMA
+132 QALIAVA
-139 ATQLNMTADS
+139 ATQMNVPIDS
-149 LDAIDGEVK
+149 LDAIDGEVR
-158 PIAGGK
+158 PIVGGK
-164 GIAFKDLIGNQQFK
+164 GIAFQNLIGNQQFK

-187 RNPKTYRYVGL
+187 RNPNTYRYVGK

-211 THIYM
+211 THVYM

-224 VHARVIRPQSVGSRL
+224 LHARVIRPQSVGSR
-239 INVDE
+239 IISVDE
-244 SSIKGI
+244 SSIKRI
-250 GNARVVRIED
+250 GKARIVRIED

-266 DDEWDAQKASV
+266 EDEWDAQRASV
-277 ALKVQWSQEKNLL
+277 ALKVQWSLEKNLL
-290 GHAGVREWMRN
+290 GHAGVKDWLRK
-301 GPFESTETLMK
+301 GPFESTQTIMK
-312 KGDVQQGF
+312 KGDVQQGL

-346 VADLSDAQQAI
+346 VADLSDGQQAV

-369 RIISRLMGIPTE
+369 GIIARLMAIPND

-420 WTRQDEHRWDPKGPP
+420 WTRQDENIWDPKGPP
-435 QLIDIEGGISAEGK
+435 QLIDIEGGVSADGK

-455 VMFMPKATAQLP
+455 VMFIPKATAQLP
-467 NIPLLGPQSAGIKQP
+467 NIPLLGPQSAGIKQL

-489 ISQNGNPPYSAPH
+489 ISQNGNPPYSTPH
-502 VEVSANWLKD
+502 VEVSANWHKD
-512 APLRPSNIRAPGKV
+512 APLRPSNIRAPGKI

-534 FTDELSHLAGVDPV
+534 FTDELSHLAGVDPL
-548 EFRLQGLSDAR
+548 EFRLQGMSDAR

-564 QRTAKLIDWEKRSTP
+564 QRTAKLIGWKKRNTP
-579 VSKRSGKLL
+579 VTKRSGTQL

-610 VEVNTQ
+610 VVVNTQ

-633 VINPDG
+633 IINPDG
-639 TKAQVE
+639 TQAQVE

-659 VKFDQSQVT
+659 VKFDKSQVT
-668 SSNWVSYPILTFP
+668 SSNWATYPILTFP
-681 EVPELLI
+681 QVPEILI
-688 ELINRPSEPP
+688 DLIDRPFEPP

-709 PAALANAVFDACGLR
+709 PAALANAVFDACGVR

-730 TPQQFKLEWSKI
+730 TPAQFKIDWSTI

>member
-1 MITLFSST
+1 MSALLSSA
-9 RRGFLTHSL
+9 RRSFLTHTLQSF
-18 HAVGVLTIGFHVPM
+18 GVLTIGFQLPSVHAQIP
-32 TADSQTLSATR
+32 LATR
-43 STLDANEVD
+43 STLDVNEVD

-90 DVAKIHMIDGDTA
+90 DVAKIQMIDGDTA

-132 QALIAMA
+132 QALIAVA
-139 ATQLNMTADS
+139 ATQMNVPIDS
-149 LDAIDGEVK
+149 LDAIDGEIR
-158 PIAGGK
+158 PIGGGK
-164 GIAFKDLIGNQQFK
+164 GIAFQNLIGNQQFK

-187 RNPKTYRYVGL
+187 RNPNTYRYVGK
-198 GLPRPDVPAKVTG
+198 GLPRPDVPAKVMG
-211 THIYM
+211 THVYM

-224 VHARVIRPQSVGSRL
+224 LHARVIRPQSVGSR
-239 INVDE
+239 IISVDE
-244 SSIKGI
+244 SSIKRI
-250 GNARVVRIED
+250 GKARIVRIED

-266 DDEWDAQKASV
+266 EDEWDAQRASV
-277 ALKVQWSQEKNLL
+277 ALKVQWSLEKNLL
-290 GHAGVREWMRN
+290 GHAGVKDWLRK
-301 GPFESTETLMK
+301 GPFESTQTIMK
-312 KGDVQQGF
+312 KGDVQQGL

-346 VADLSDAQQAI
+346 VADLSDGQQAV

-369 RIISRLMGIPTE
+369 GIIARLMAIPND

-420 WTRQDEHRWDPKGPP
+420 WTRQDENIWDPKGPP
-435 QLIDIEGGISAEGK
+435 QLIDIEGGVSADGK

-455 VMFMPKATAQLP
+455 VMFIPKATAQLP
-467 NIPLLGPQSAGIKQP
+467 NIPLLGPQSAGIKQL

-489 ISQNGNPPYSAPH
+489 ISQNGNPPYSTPH
-502 VEVSANWLKD
+502 VEVSANWHKD
-512 APLRPSNIRAPGKV
+512 APLRPSNIRAPGKI

-534 FTDELSHLAGVDPV
+534 FTDELSHLAGVDPL
-548 EFRLQGLSDAR
+548 EFRLQGISDAR

-564 QRTAKLIDWEKRSTP
+564 QRTAKLIGWKKRNTP
-579 VSKRSGKLL
+579 VTKRSGTQL

-610 VEVNTQ
+610 VVVNTQ
-616 TGVIQVKRLAC
+616 TGVIQVKRIAC

-633 VINPDG
+633 IINPDG
-639 TKAQVE
+639 TQAQVE

-659 VKFDQSQVT
+659 VKFDKSQVT
-668 SSNWVSYPILTFP
+668 SSNWATYPILTFP
-681 EVPELLI
+681 QVPEILI
-688 ELINRPSEPP
+688 DLIDRPFEPP

-709 PAALANAVFDACGLR
+709 PAALANAVFDACGVR

-730 TPQQFKLEWSKI
+730 TPAQFKIDWSTI

>member
-1 MITLFSST
+1 MSALLSSA
-9 RRGFLTHSL
+9 RRSFLTHTLQS
-18 HAVGVLTIGFHVPM
+18 VGVLTIGFQLPSVHAQIP
-32 TADSQTLSATR
+32 LATR
-43 STLDANEVD
+43 STLDVNEVD

-90 DVAKIHMIDGDTA
+90 DVAKIQMIDGDTA

-132 QALIAMA
+132 QALIAVA
-139 ATQLNMTADS
+139 ATQMNVPIDS
-149 LDAIDGEVK
+149 LDAIDGEVR
-158 PIAGGK
+158 PIVGGK
-164 GIAFKDLIGNQQFK
+164 GIAFQNLIGNQQFK

-187 RNPKTYRYVGL
+187 RNPNTYRYVGK

-211 THIYM
+211 THVYM

-224 VHARVIRPQSVGSRL
+224 LHARVIRPQSVGSR
-239 INVDE
+239 IISVDE
-244 SSIKGI
+244 SSIKRI
-250 GNARVVRIED
+250 GKARIVRIED

-266 DDEWDAQKASV
+266 EDEWDAQRASV
-277 ALKVQWSQEKNLL
+277 ALKVQWSLEKNLL
-290 GHAGVREWMRN
+290 GHAGVKDWLRK
-301 GPFESTETLMK
+301 GPFESTQTIMK
-312 KGDVQQGF
+312 KGDVQQGL

-346 VADLSDAQQAI
+346 VADLSDGQQAV

-369 RIISRLMGIPTE
+369 GIIARLMAIPND

-420 WTRQDEHRWDPKGPP
+420 WTRQDENIWDPKGPP
-435 QLIDIEGGISAEGK
+435 QLIDIEGGVSADGK

-455 VMFMPKATAQLP
+455 VMFIPKATAQLP
-467 NIPLLGPQSAGIKQP
+467 NIPLLGPQSAGIKQL

-489 ISQNGNPPYSAPH
+489 ISQNGNPPYSTPH
-502 VEVSANWLKD
+502 VEVSANWHKD
-512 APLRPSNIRAPGKV
+512 APLRPSNIRAPGKI

-534 FTDELSHLAGVDPV
+534 FTDELSHLAGVDPL
-548 EFRLQGLSDAR
+548 EFRLQGMSDAR

-564 QRTAKLIDWEKRSTP
+564 QRTSKLIGWKKRNTP
-579 VSKRSGKLL
+579 VTKRSGTQL

-610 VEVNTQ
+610 VVVNTQ
-616 TGVIQVKRLAC
+616 TGVIQVKRIAC

-633 VINPDG
+633 IINPDG
-639 TKAQVE
+639 TQAQVE

-659 VKFDQSQVT
+659 VKFDKSQVT
-668 SSNWVSYPILTFP
+668 SSNWATYPILTFP
-681 EVPELLI
+681 QVPEILI
-688 ELINRPSEPP
+688 DLIDRPFEPP

-709 PAALANAVFDACGLR
+709 PAALANAVFDACGVR

-730 TPQQFKLEWSKI
+730 TPAQFKIDWSTI

>member
-1 MITLFSST
+1 MSALLSSA
-9 RRGFLTHSL
+9 RRSFLTHTLQS
-18 HAVGVLTIGFHVPM
+18 VGVLTIGFQLPSVHAQIP
-32 TADSQTLSATR
+32 LATR
-43 STLDANEVD
+43 STLDVNEVD

-90 DVAKIHMIDGDTA
+90 DVAKIQMIDGDTA

-132 QALIAMA
+132 QALIAVA
-139 ATQLNMTADS
+139 ATQMNVPIDS
-149 LDAIDGEVK
+149 LDAIDGEVR
-158 PIAGGK
+158 PIVGGK
-164 GIAFKDLIGNQQFK
+164 GIAFQNLIGNQQFK

-187 RNPKTYRYVGL
+187 RNPNIYRYVGK

-211 THIYM
+211 THVYM

-224 VHARVIRPQSVGSRL
+224 LHARVIRPQSVGSR
-239 INVDE
+239 IISVDE
-244 SSIKGI
+244 SSIKRI
-250 GNARVVRIED
+250 GKARIVRIED

-266 DDEWDAQKASV
+266 EDEWDAQRASV
-277 ALKVQWSQEKNLL
+277 ALKVQWSLEKNLL
-290 GHAGVREWMRN
+290 GHAGVKDWLRK
-301 GPFESTETLMK
+301 GPFESTQTIMK
-312 KGDVQQGF
+312 KGDVQQGL

-346 VADLSDAQQAI
+346 VADLSDGQQAV

-369 RIISRLMGIPTE
+369 GIIARLMGIPND

-420 WTRQDEHRWDPKGPP
+420 WTRQDENIWDPKGPP
-435 QLIDIEGGISAEGK
+435 QLIDIEGGVSADGK

-455 VMFMPKATAQLP
+455 VMFIPKATAQLP
-467 NIPLLGPQSAGIKQP
+467 NIPLLGPQSAGIKQL

-489 ISQNGNPPYSAPH
+489 ISQNGNPPYSTPH
-502 VEVSANWLKD
+502 VEVSANWHKD
-512 APLRPSNIRAPGKV
+512 APLRPSNIRAPGKI

-534 FTDELSHLAGVDPV
+534 FTDELSHLAGVDPL
-548 EFRLQGLSDAR
+548 EFRLQGISDAR

-564 QRTAKLIDWEKRSTP
+564 QRTAKLIGWKKRNTP
-579 VSKRSGKLL
+579 VTKRSGTQL

-610 VEVNTQ
+610 VVVNTQ

-633 VINPDG
+633 IINPDG
-639 TKAQVE
+639 TQAQVE

-659 VKFDQSQVT
+659 VKFDKSQVT
-668 SSNWVSYPILTFP
+668 SSNWATYPILTFP
-681 EVPELLI
+681 QVPEILI
-688 ELINRPSEPP
+688 DLIDRPFEPP

-709 PAALANAVFDACGLR
+709 PAALANAVFDACGVR

-730 TPQQFKLEWSKI
+730 TPAQFKIGWSTI

>member
-1 MITLFSST
+1 MSALLSSA
-9 RRGFLTHSL
+9 RRSFLTHTLQSF
-18 HAVGVLTIGFHVPM
+18 GVLTIGFQLPSVHAQIP
-32 TADSQTLSATR
+32 LATR
-43 STLDANEVD
+43 STLDVNEVD

-79 IPQMAAEELGI
+79 IPQLAAEELGI
-90 DVAKIHMIDGDTA
+90 DVAKIQMIDGDTA

-132 QALIAMA
+132 QALIAVA
-139 ATQLNMTADS
+139 ATQMNVPIDS
-149 LDAIDGEVK
+149 LDAIDGEVR
-158 PIAGGK
+158 PIVGGK
-164 GIAFKDLIGNQQFK
+164 GIAFQNLIGNQQFK

-187 RNPKTYRYVGL
+187 RNPNTYRYVGK

-211 THIYM
+211 THVYM

-224 VHARVIRPQSVGSRL
+224 LHARVIRPQSVGSR
-239 INVDE
+239 IISVDE
-244 SSIKGI
+244 SSIKRI
-250 GNARVVRIED
+250 GKARIVRIED

-266 DDEWDAQKASV
+266 EDEWDAQRASV
-277 ALKVQWSQEKNLL
+277 ALKVQWSLEKNLL
-290 GHAGVREWMRN
+290 GHAGVKDWLRK
-301 GPFESTETLMK
+301 GPFESTQTIMK
-312 KGDVQQGF
+312 KGDVQQGL

-346 VADLSDAQQAI
+346 VADLSDGQQAV

-369 RIISRLMGIPTE
+369 GIIARLMAIPND

-420 WTRQDEHRWDPKGPP
+420 WTRQDENIWDPKGPP
-435 QLIDIEGGISAEGK
+435 QLIDIEGGVSADGK

-455 VMFMPKATAQLP
+455 VMFIPKATAQLP
-467 NIPLLGPQSAGIKQP
+467 NIPLLGPQSAGIKQL

-489 ISQNGNPPYSAPH
+489 ISQNGNPPYSTPH
-502 VEVSANWLKD
+502 VEVSANWHKD
-512 APLRPSNIRAPGKV
+512 APLRPSNIRAPGKI

-534 FTDELSHLAGVDPV
+534 FTDELSHLAGVDPL
-548 EFRLQGLSDAR
+548 EFRLQGISDAR

-564 QRTAKLIDWEKRSTP
+564 QRTAKLIGWKKRNTP
-579 VSKRSGKLL
+579 VTKRSGTQL

-610 VEVNTQ
+610 VVVNTQ
-616 TGVIQVKRLAC
+616 TGVIQVKRIAC

-633 VINPDG
+633 IINPDG
-639 TKAQVE
+639 TQAQVE

-659 VKFDQSQVT
+659 VKFDKSQVT
-668 SSNWVSYPILTFP
+668 SSNWATYPILTFP
-681 EVPELLI
+681 QVPEILI
-688 ELINRPSEPP
+688 DLIDRPFEPP

-709 PAALANAVFDACGLR
+709 PAALANAVFDACGVR

-730 TPQQFKLEWSKI
+730 TPAQFKIDWSTI

>member
-1 MITLFSST
+1 MSALLSSA
-9 RRGFLTHSL
+9 RRSFLTHTLQSF
-18 HAVGVLTIGFHVPM
+18 GVLTIGFQLPSVHAQIP
-32 TADSQTLSATR
+32 LATR
-43 STLDANEVD
+43 STLDVNEVD

-90 DVAKIHMIDGDTA
+90 DVAKIQMIDGDTA

-132 QALIAMA
+132 QALIAVA
-139 ATQLNMTADS
+139 ATQMNVPIDS
-149 LDAIDGEVK
+149 LDAIDGEIR
-158 PIAGGK
+158 PIGGGK
-164 GIAFKDLIGNQQFK
+164 GIAFQNLIGNQQFK

-187 RNPKTYRYVGL
+187 RNPNTYRYVGK
-198 GLPRPDVPAKVTG
+198 GLPRPDVPAKVMG
-211 THIYM
+211 THVYM

-224 VHARVIRPQSVGSRL
+224 LHARVIRPQSVGSR
-239 INVDE
+239 IISVDE
-244 SSIKGI
+244 SSIKRI
-250 GNARVVRIED
+250 GKARIVRIED

-266 DDEWDAQKASV
+266 EDEWDAQRASV
-277 ALKVQWSQEKNLL
+277 ALKVQWSLEKNLL
-290 GHAGVREWMRN
+290 GHAGVKDWLRK
-301 GPFESTETLMK
+301 GPFESTQTIMK
-312 KGDVQQGF
+312 KGDVQQGL

-346 VADLSDAQQAI
+346 VADLSDGQQAV

-369 RIISRLMGIPTE
+369 GIIARLMAIPND

-420 WTRQDEHRWDPKGPP
+420 WTRQDENIWDPKGPP
-435 QLIDIEGGISAEGK
+435 QLIDIEGGVSADGK

-455 VMFMPKATAQLP
+455 VMFIPKATAQLP
-467 NIPLLGPQSAGIKQP
+467 NIPLLGPQSAGIKQL

-489 ISQNGNPPYSAPH
+489 ISQNGNPPYSTPH
-502 VEVSANWLKD
+502 VEVSANWHKD
-512 APLRPSNIRAPGKV
+512 APLRPSNIRAPGKI

-534 FTDELSHLAGVDPV
+534 FTDELSHLAGVDPL
-548 EFRLQGLSDAR
+548 EFRLQGMSDAR

-564 QRTAKLIDWEKRSTP
+564 QRTAKLIGWKKRNTP
-579 VSKRSGKLL
+579 VTKRSGTQL

-610 VEVNTQ
+610 VVVNTQ

-633 VINPDG
+633 IINPDG
-639 TKAQVE
+639 TQAQVE

-659 VKFDQSQVT
+659 VKFDKSQVT
-668 SSNWVSYPILTFP
+668 SSNWATYPILTFP
-681 EVPELLI
+681 QVPEILI
-688 ELINRPSEPP
+688 DLIDRPFEPP

-709 PAALANAVFDACGLR
+709 PAALANAVFDACGVR

-730 TPQQFKLEWSKI
+730 TPAQFKIDWSTI

>member
-1 MITLFSST
+1 MSALLSSA
-9 RRGFLTHSL
+9 RRSFLTHTLQSF
-18 HAVGVLTIGFHVPM
+18 GVLTIGFQLPSVHAQIP
-32 TADSQTLSATR
+32 LATR
-43 STLDANEVD
+43 STLDVNEVD

-90 DVAKIHMIDGDTA
+90 DVAKIQMIDGDTA

-132 QALIAMA
+132 QALIAVA
-139 ATQLNMTADS
+139 ATQMNVPIDS
-149 LDAIDGEVK
+149 LDAIDGEVR
-158 PIAGGK
+158 PIVGGK
-164 GIAFKDLIGNQQFK
+164 GIAFQNLIGNQQFK

-187 RNPKTYRYVGL
+187 RNPNTYRYVGK

-211 THIYM
+211 THVYM

-224 VHARVIRPQSVGSRL
+224 LHARVIRPQSVGSR
-239 INVDE
+239 IISVDE
-244 SSIKGI
+244 SSIKRI
-250 GNARVVRIED
+250 GKARIVRIED

-266 DDEWDAQKASV
+266 EDEWDAQRASV
-277 ALKVQWSQEKNLL
+277 ALKVQWSLEKNLL
-290 GHAGVREWMRN
+290 GHAGVKDWLRK
-301 GPFESTETLMK
+301 GPFESTQTIMK
-312 KGDVQQGF
+312 KGDVQQGL

-346 VADLSDAQQAI
+346 VADLSDGQQAV

-369 RIISRLMGIPTE
+369 GIIARLMAIPND

-420 WTRQDEHRWDPKGPP
+420 WTRQDENIWDPKGPP
-435 QLIDIEGGISAEGK
+435 QLIDIEGGVSADGK

-455 VMFMPKATAQLP
+455 VMFIPKATAQLP
-467 NIPLLGPQSAGIKQP
+467 NIPLLGPQSAGIKQL

-489 ISQNGNPPYSAPH
+489 ISQNGNPPYSTPH
-502 VEVSANWLKD
+502 VEVSANWHKD
-512 APLRPSNIRAPGKV
+512 APLRPSNIRAPGKI

-534 FTDELSHLAGVDPV
+534 FTDELSHLAGVDPL
-548 EFRLQGLSDAR
+548 EFRLQGMSDAR

-564 QRTAKLIDWEKRSTP
+564 QRTAKLIGWKKRNTP
-579 VSKRSGKLL
+579 VTKRSGTQL

-610 VEVNTQ
+610 VVVNTQ
-616 TGVIQVKRLAC
+616 TGVIQVKRIAC

-633 VINPDG
+633 IINPDG
-639 TKAQVE
+639 TQAQVE

-659 VKFDQSQVT
+659 VKFDKSQVT
-668 SSNWVSYPILTFP
+668 SSNWATYPILTFP
-681 EVPELLI
+681 QVPEILI
-688 ELINRPSEPP
+688 DLIDRPFEPP

-709 PAALANAVFDACGLR
+709 PAALANAVFDACGVR

-730 TPQQFKLEWSKI
+730 TPAQFKIDWSTI

>member
-1 MITLFSST
+1 MSALLSSA
-9 RRGFLTHSL
+9 RRSFLTHTLQSF
-18 HAVGVLTIGFHVPM
+18 GVLTIGFQLPSVHAQIP
-32 TADSQTLSATR
+32 LATR
-43 STLDANEVD
+43 STLDVNEVD

-90 DVAKIHMIDGDTA
+90 DVAKIQMIDGDTA

-132 QALIAMA
+132 QALIAVA
-139 ATQLNMTADS
+139 ATQMNVPIDS
-149 LDAIDGEVK
+149 LDAIDGEIR
-158 PIAGGK
+158 PIGGGK
-164 GIAFKDLIGNQQFK
+164 GIAFQNLIGNQQFK

-187 RNPKTYRYVGL
+187 RNPNTYRYVGK
-198 GLPRPDVPAKVTG
+198 GLPRPDVPAKVMG
-211 THIYM
+211 THVYM

-224 VHARVIRPQSVGSRL
+224 LHARVIRPQSVGSR
-239 INVDE
+239 IISVDE
-244 SSIKGI
+244 SSIKRI
-250 GNARVVRIED
+250 GKARIVRIED

-266 DDEWDAQKASV
+266 EDEWDAQRASV
-277 ALKVQWSQEKNLL
+277 ALKVQWSLEKNLL
-290 GHAGVREWMRN
+290 GHAGVKDWLRK
-301 GPFESTETLMK
+301 GPFESTQTIMK
-312 KGDVQQGF
+312 KGDVQQGL

-346 VADLSDAQQAI
+346 VADLSDGQQAV

-369 RIISRLMGIPTE
+369 GIIARLMAIPND

-420 WTRQDEHRWDPKGPP
+420 WTRQDENIWDPKGPP
-435 QLIDIEGGISAEGK
+435 QLIDIEGGVSADGK

-455 VMFMPKATAQLP
+455 VMFIPKATAQLP
-467 NIPLLGPQSAGIKQP
+467 NIPLLGPQSAGIKQL

-489 ISQNGNPPYSAPH
+489 ISQNGNPPYSTPH
-502 VEVSANWLKD
+502 VEVSANWHKD
-512 APLRPSNIRAPGKV
+512 APLRPSNIRAPGKI

-534 FTDELSHLAGVDPV
+534 FTDELSHLAGVDPL
-548 EFRLQGLSDAR
+548 EFRLQGMSDAR

-564 QRTAKLIDWEKRSTP
+564 QRTAKLIGWKKRNTP
-579 VSKRSGKLL
+579 VTKRSGTQL

-610 VEVNTQ
+610 VVVNTQ
-616 TGVIQVKRLAC
+616 TGVIQVKRIAC

-633 VINPDG
+633 IINPDG
-639 TKAQVE
+639 TQAQVE

-659 VKFDQSQVT
+659 VKFDKSQVT
-668 SSNWVSYPILTFP
+668 SSNWATYPILTFP
-681 EVPELLI
+681 QVPEILI
-688 ELINRPSEPP
+688 DLIDRPFEPP

-709 PAALANAVFDACGLR
+709 PAALANAVFDACGVR

-730 TPQQFKLEWSKI
+730 TPAQFKIDWSTI

>member
-1 MITLFSST
+1 MSALLSSARRSFLKHTLQS
-9 RRGFLTHSL
+9 
-18 HAVGVLTIGFHVPM
+18 VGVLTIGFQLPSVHAQIP
-32 TADSQTLSATR
+32 LATR
-43 STLDANEVD
+43 STLDVNEVD

-90 DVAKIHMIDGDTA
+90 DVAKIQMIDGDTA

-132 QALIAMA
+132 QALIAVA
-139 ATQLNMTADS
+139 ATQMNVPIDS
-149 LDAIDGEVK
+149 LDAIDGEIR
-158 PIAGGK
+158 PIGGGK
-164 GIAFKDLIGNQQFK
+164 GIAFQNLIGNQQFK

-187 RNPKTYRYVGL
+187 RNPNTYRYVGK
-198 GLPRPDVPAKVTG
+198 GLPRPDVPAKVMG
-211 THIYM
+211 THVYM

-224 VHARVIRPQSVGSRL
+224 LHARVIRPQSVGSR
-239 INVDE
+239 IISVDE
-244 SSIKGI
+244 SSIKRI
-250 GNARVVRIED
+250 GKARIVRIED

-266 DDEWDAQKASV
+266 EDEWDAQRASV
-277 ALKVQWSQEKNLL
+277 ALKVQWSLEKNLL
-290 GHAGVREWMRN
+290 GHAGVKDWLRK
-301 GPFESTETLMK
+301 GPFESTQTIMK
-312 KGDVQQGF
+312 KGDVQQGL

-346 VADLSDAQQAI
+346 VADLSDGQQAV

-369 RIISRLMGIPTE
+369 GIIARLMAIPND

-420 WTRQDEHRWDPKGPP
+420 WTRQDENIWDPKGPP
-435 QLIDIEGGISAEGK
+435 QLIDIEGGVSADGK

-455 VMFMPKATAQLP
+455 VMFIPKATAQLP
-467 NIPLLGPQSAGIKQP
+467 NIPLLGPQSAGIKQL

-489 ISQNGNPPYSAPH
+489 ISQNGNPPYSTPH
-502 VEVSANWLKD
+502 VEVSANWHKD
-512 APLRPSNIRAPGKV
+512 APLRPSNIRAPGKI

-534 FTDELSHLAGVDPV
+534 FTDELSHLAGVDPL
-548 EFRLQGLSDAR
+548 EFRLQGMSDAR

-564 QRTAKLIDWEKRSTP
+564 QRTSKLIGWKKRNTP
-579 VSKRSGKLL
+579 VTKRSGTQL

-610 VEVNTQ
+610 VVVNTQ

-633 VINPDG
+633 IINPDG
-639 TKAQVE
+639 TQAQVE

-659 VKFDQSQVT
+659 VKFDKSQVT
-668 SSNWVSYPILTFP
+668 SSNWATYPILTFP
-681 EVPELLI
+681 QVPEILI
-688 ELINRPSEPP
+688 DLIDRPFEPP

-709 PAALANAVFDACGLR
+709 PAALANAVFDACGVR

-730 TPQQFKLEWSKI
+730 TPAQFKIDWSTI

>member
-1 MITLFSST
+1 MSALLSSA
-9 RRGFLTHSL
+9 RRSFLTHTLQS
-18 HAVGVLTIGFHVPM
+18 VGVLTIGFQLPSVHAQIP
-32 TADSQTLSATR
+32 LATR
-43 STLDANEVD
+43 STLDVNEVD

-79 IPQMAAEELGI
+79 IPQLAAEELGI
-90 DVAKIHMIDGDTA
+90 DVAKIQMIDGDTA

-132 QALIAMA
+132 QALIAVA
-139 ATQLNMTADS
+139 ATQMNVPIDS
-149 LDAIDGEVK
+149 LDAIDGEIR
-158 PIAGGK
+158 PIGGGK
-164 GIAFKDLIGNQQFK
+164 GIAFQNLIGNQQFK

-187 RNPKTYRYVGL
+187 RNPNTYRYVGK

-211 THIYM
+211 THVYM

-224 VHARVIRPQSVGSRL
+224 LHARVIRPQSVGSR
-239 INVDE
+239 IISVDE
-244 SSIKGI
+244 SSIKRI
-250 GNARVVRIED
+250 GKARIVRIED

-266 DDEWDAQKASV
+266 EDEWDAQRASV
-277 ALKVQWSQEKNLL
+277 ALKVQWSLEKNLL
-290 GHAGVREWMRN
+290 GHAGVKDWLRK
-301 GPFESTETLMK
+301 GPFESTQTIMK
-312 KGDVQQGF
+312 KGDVQQGL

-346 VADLSDAQQAI
+346 VADLSDGQQAV

-369 RIISRLMGIPTE
+369 GIIARLMAIPND

-420 WTRQDEHRWDPKGPP
+420 WTRQDENIWDPKGPP
-435 QLIDIEGGISAEGK
+435 QLIDIEGGVSADGK

-455 VMFMPKATAQLP
+455 VMFIPKATAQLP
-467 NIPLLGPQSAGIKQP
+467 NIPLLGPQSAGIKQL

-489 ISQNGNPPYSAPH
+489 ISQNGNPPYSTPH
-502 VEVSANWLKD
+502 VEVSANWHKD
-512 APLRPSNIRAPGKV
+512 APLRPSNIRAPGKI

-534 FTDELSHLAGVDPV
+534 FTDELSHLAGVDPL
-548 EFRLQGLSDAR
+548 EFRLQGISDAR

-564 QRTAKLIDWEKRSTP
+564 QRTAKLIGWKKRNTP
-579 VSKRSGKLL
+579 VTKRSGTQL

-610 VEVNTQ
+610 VVVNTQ
-616 TGVIQVKRLAC
+616 TGVIQVKRIAC

-633 VINPDG
+633 IINPDG
-639 TKAQVE
+639 TQAQVE

-659 VKFDQSQVT
+659 VKFDKSQVT
-668 SSNWVSYPILTFP
+668 SSNWATYPILTFP
-681 EVPELLI
+681 QVPEILI
-688 ELINRPSEPP
+688 DLIDRPFEPP

-709 PAALANAVFDACGLR
+709 PAALANAVFDACGVR

-730 TPQQFKLEWSKI
+730 TPAQFKIDWSTI

>member
-1 MITLFSST
+1 MSALLSSA
-9 RRGFLTHSL
+9 RRSFLTHTLQS
-18 HAVGVLTIGFHVPM
+18 VGVLTIGFQLPSVHAQIP
-32 TADSQTLSATR
+32 LATR
-43 STLDANEVD
+43 STLDVNEVD

-90 DVAKIHMIDGDTA
+90 DVAKIQMIDGDTA

-132 QALIAMA
+132 QALIAVA
-139 ATQLNMTADS
+139 ATQMNVPIDS
-149 LDAIDGEVK
+149 LDAIDGEVR
-158 PIAGGK
+158 PIGGGK
-164 GIAFKDLIGNQQFK
+164 GIAFQNLIGNQQFK

-187 RNPKTYRYVGL
+187 RNPNTYRYVGK

-211 THIYM
+211 THVYM

-224 VHARVIRPQSVGSRL
+224 LHARVIRPQSVGSR
-239 INVDE
+239 IISVDE
-244 SSIKGI
+244 SSIKRI
-250 GNARVVRIED
+250 GKARIVRIED

-266 DDEWDAQKASV
+266 EDEWDAQRASV
-277 ALKVQWSQEKNLL
+277 ALKVQWSLEKNLL
-290 GHAGVREWMRN
+290 GHAGVKDWLRK
-301 GPFESTETLMK
+301 GPFESTQTIMK
-312 KGDVQQGF
+312 KGDVQQGL

-346 VADLSDAQQAI
+346 VADLSDGQQAV

-369 RIISRLMGIPTE
+369 GIIARLMGIPND

-420 WTRQDEHRWDPKGPP
+420 WTRQDENIWDPKGPP
-435 QLIDIEGGISAEGK
+435 QLIDIEGGVSADGK

-455 VMFMPKATAQLP
+455 VMFIPKATAQLP
-467 NIPLLGPQSAGIKQP
+467 NIPLLGPQSAGIKQL

-489 ISQNGNPPYSAPH
+489 ISQNGNPPYSTPH
-502 VEVSANWLKD
+502 VEVSANWHKD
-512 APLRPSNIRAPGKV
+512 APLRPSNIRAPGKI

-534 FTDELSHLAGVDPV
+534 FTDELSHLAGVDPL
-548 EFRLQGLSDAR
+548 EFRLQGISDAR

-564 QRTAKLIDWEKRSTP
+564 QRTAKLIGWKKRNTP
-579 VSKRSGKLL
+579 VTKRSGTQL

-610 VEVNTQ
+610 VVVNTQ

-633 VINPDG
+633 IINPDG
-639 TKAQVE
+639 TQAQVE

-659 VKFDQSQVT
+659 VKFDKSQVT
-668 SSNWVSYPILTFP
+668 SSNWATYPILTFP
-681 EVPELLI
+681 QVPEILI
-688 ELINRPSEPP
+688 DLIDRPFEPP

-709 PAALANAVFDACGLR
+709 PAALANAVFDACGVR

-730 TPQQFKLEWSKI
+730 TPAQFKIDWSTI

>member
-1 MITLFSST
+1 MSALLSSARRSFLKHTLQS
-9 RRGFLTHSL
+9 
-18 HAVGVLTIGFHVPM
+18 VGVLTIGFQLPSVHAQIP
-32 TADSQTLSATR
+32 LATR
-43 STLDANEVD
+43 STLDVNEVD

-90 DVAKIHMIDGDTA
+90 DVAKIQMIDGDTA

-132 QALIAMA
+132 QALIAVA
-139 ATQLNMTADS
+139 ATQMNVPIDS
-149 LDAIDGEVK
+149 LDAIDGEVR
-158 PIAGGK
+158 PIVGGK
-164 GIAFKDLIGNQQFK
+164 GIAFQNLIGNQQFK

-187 RNPKTYRYVGL
+187 RNPNTYRYVGK

-211 THIYM
+211 THVYM

-224 VHARVIRPQSVGSRL
+224 LHARVIRPQSVGSR
-239 INVDE
+239 IISVDE
-244 SSIKGI
+244 SSIKRI
-250 GNARVVRIED
+250 GKARIVRIED

-266 DDEWDAQKASV
+266 EDEWDAQRASV
-277 ALKVQWSQEKNLL
+277 ALKVQWSLEKNLL
-290 GHAGVREWMRN
+290 GHAGVKDWLRK
-301 GPFESTETLMK
+301 GPFESTQTIMK
-312 KGDVQQGF
+312 KGDVQQGL

-346 VADLSDAQQAI
+346 VADLSDGQQAV

-369 RIISRLMGIPTE
+369 VIIARLMAIPND

-420 WTRQDEHRWDPKGPP
+420 WTRQDENIWDPKGPP
-435 QLIDIEGGISAEGK
+435 QLIDIEGGVSADGK

-455 VMFMPKATAQLP
+455 VMFIPKATAQLP
-467 NIPLLGPQSAGIKQP
+467 NIPLLGPQSAGIKQL

-489 ISQNGNPPYSAPH
+489 ISQNGNPPYSTPH
-502 VEVSANWLKD
+502 VEVSANWHKD
-512 APLRPSNIRAPGKV
+512 APLRPSNIRAPGKI

-534 FTDELSHLAGVDPV
+534 FTDELSHLAGVDPL
-548 EFRLQGLSDAR
+548 EFRLQGISDAR

-564 QRTAKLIDWEKRSTP
+564 QRTAKLIGWKKRNTP
-579 VSKRSGKLL
+579 VTKRSGTQL

-610 VEVNTQ
+610 VVVNTQ

-633 VINPDG
+633 IINPDG
-639 TKAQVE
+639 TQAQVE

-659 VKFDQSQVT
+659 VKFDKSQVT
-668 SSNWVSYPILTFP
+668 SSNWATYPILTFP
-681 EVPELLI
+681 QVPEILI
-688 ELINRPSEPP
+688 DLIDRPFEPP

-709 PAALANAVFDACGLR
+709 PAALANAVFDACGVR

-730 TPQQFKLEWSKI
+730 TPAQFKIDWSTI

>member
-1 MITLFSST
+1 MSALLSSARRSFLKHTLQS
-9 RRGFLTHSL
+9 
-18 HAVGVLTIGFHVPM
+18 VGVLTIGFQLPSVHAQIP
-32 TADSQTLSATR
+32 LATR
-43 STLDANEVD
+43 STLDVNEVD

-90 DVAKIHMIDGDTA
+90 DVAKIQMIDGDTA

-132 QALIAMA
+132 QALIAVA
-139 ATQLNMTADS
+139 ATQMNVPIDS
-149 LDAIDGEVK
+149 LDAIDGEVR
-158 PIAGGK
+158 PIVGGK
-164 GIAFKDLIGNQQFK
+164 GIAFQNLIGNQQFK

-187 RNPKTYRYVGL
+187 RNPNTYRYVGK
-198 GLPRPDVPAKVTG
+198 GLPRPDVPAKVMG
-211 THIYM
+211 THVYM

-224 VHARVIRPQSVGSRL
+224 LHARVIRPQSVGSR
-239 INVDE
+239 IISVDE
-244 SSIKGI
+244 SSIKRI
-250 GNARVVRIED
+250 GKARIVRIED

-266 DDEWDAQKASV
+266 EDEWDAQRASV
-277 ALKVQWSQEKNLL
+277 ALKVQWSLEKNLL
-290 GHAGVREWMRN
+290 GHAGVKDWLRK
-301 GPFESTETLMK
+301 GPFESTQTIMK
-312 KGDVQQGF
+312 KGDVQQGL

-346 VADLSDAQQAI
+346 VADLSDGQQAV

-369 RIISRLMGIPTE
+369 GIIARLMAIPND

-420 WTRQDEHRWDPKGPP
+420 WTRQDENIWDPKGPP
-435 QLIDIEGGISAEGK
+435 QLIDIEGGVSADGK

-455 VMFMPKATAQLP
+455 VMFIPKATAQLP
-467 NIPLLGPQSAGIKQP
+467 NIPLLGPQSAGIKQL

-489 ISQNGNPPYSAPH
+489 ISQNGNPPYSTPH
-502 VEVSANWLKD
+502 VEVSANWHKD
-512 APLRPSNIRAPGKV
+512 APLRPSNIRAPGKI

-534 FTDELSHLAGVDPV
+534 FTDELSHLAGVDPL
-548 EFRLQGLSDAR
+548 EFRLQGMSDAR

-564 QRTAKLIDWEKRSTP
+564 QRTSKLIGWKKRNTP
-579 VSKRSGKLL
+579 VTKRSGTQL

-610 VEVNTQ
+610 VVVNTQ
-616 TGVIQVKRLAC
+616 TGVIQVKRIAC

-633 VINPDG
+633 IINPDG
-639 TKAQVE
+639 TQAQVE

-659 VKFDQSQVT
+659 VKFDKSQVT
-668 SSNWVSYPILTFP
+668 SSNWATYPILTFP
-681 EVPELLI
+681 QVPEILI
-688 ELINRPSEPP
+688 DLIDRPFEPP

-709 PAALANAVFDACGLR
+709 PAALANAVFDACGVR

-730 TPQQFKLEWSKI
+730 TPAQFKIDWSTM

>member
-1 MITLFSST
+1 MSALLSSA
-9 RRGFLTHSL
+9 RRSFLTHTLQS
-18 HAVGVLTIGFHVPM
+18 VGVLTIGFQLPSVHAQIP
-32 TADSQTLSATR
+32 LATR
-43 STLDANEVD
+43 STLDVNEVD

-90 DVAKIHMIDGDTA
+90 DVAKIQMIDGDTA

-132 QALIAMA
+132 QALIAVA
-139 ATQLNMTADS
+139 ATQMNVPIDS
-149 LDAIDGEVK
+149 LDAIDGEVR
-158 PIAGGK
+158 PIVGGK
-164 GIAFKDLIGNQQFK
+164 GIAFQNLIGNQQFK

-187 RNPKTYRYVGL
+187 RNPNTYRYVGK

-211 THIYM
+211 THVYM

-224 VHARVIRPQSVGSRL
+224 LHARVIRPQSVGSR
-239 INVDE
+239 IISVDE
-244 SSIKGI
+244 SSIKRI
-250 GNARVVRIED
+250 GKARIVRIED

-266 DDEWDAQKASV
+266 EDEWDAQRASV
-277 ALKVQWSQEKNLL
+277 ALKVQWSLEKNLL
-290 GHAGVREWMRN
+290 GHAGVKDWLRK
-301 GPFESTETLMK
+301 GPFESTQTIMK
-312 KGDVQQGF
+312 KGDVQQGL

-346 VADLSDAQQAI
+346 VADLSDGQQAV

-369 RIISRLMGIPTE
+369 GIIARLMGIPND

-397 GHDDASLDAALISK
+397 GHDDASLDAALISR

-420 WTRQDEHRWDPKGPP
+420 WTRQDENIWDPKGPP
-435 QLIDIEGGISAEGK
+435 QLIDIEGGVSADGK

-455 VMFMPKATAQLP
+455 VMFIPKATAQLP
-467 NIPLLGPQSAGIKQP
+467 NIPLLGPQSAGIKQL

-489 ISQNGNPPYSAPH
+489 ISQNGNPPYSTPH
-502 VEVSANWLKD
+502 VEVSANWHKD
-512 APLRPSNIRAPGKV
+512 APLRPSNIRAPGKI

-534 FTDELSHLAGVDPV
+534 FTDELSHLAGVDPL
-548 EFRLQGLSDAR
+548 EFRLQGISDAR
-559 GIEII
+559 GIKII
-564 QRTAKLIDWEKRSTP
+564 QRTAKLIGWKKRNTP
-579 VSKRSGKLL
+579 VTKRSGTQL

-610 VEVNTQ
+610 VVVNTQ

-633 VINPDG
+633 IINPDG
-639 TKAQVE
+639 TQAQVE

-659 VKFDQSQVT
+659 VKFDKSQVT
-668 SSNWVSYPILTFP
+668 SSNWATYPILTFP
-681 EVPELLI
+681 QVPEILI
-688 ELINRPSEPP
+688 DLIDRPFEPP

-709 PAALANAVFDACGLR
+709 PAALANAVFDACGVR

-730 TPQQFKLEWSKI
+730 TPAQFKIDWSTI

>member
-1 MITLFSST
+1 MSALLSSA
-9 RRGFLTHSL
+9 RRSFLTHTLQS
-18 HAVGVLTIGFHVPM
+18 VGVLTIGFQLPSVHAQIP
-32 TADSQTLSATR
+32 LATR
-43 STLDANEVD
+43 STLDVNEVD

-90 DVAKIHMIDGDTA
+90 DVAKIQMIDGDTA

-132 QALIAMA
+132 QALIAVA
-139 ATQLNMTADS
+139 ATQMNVPIDS
-149 LDAIDGEVK
+149 LDAIDGEVR
-158 PIAGGK
+158 PIVGGK
-164 GIAFKDLIGNQQFK
+164 GIAFQNLIGNQQFK

-187 RNPKTYRYVGL
+187 RNPNTYRYVGK

-211 THIYM
+211 THVYM

-224 VHARVIRPQSVGSRL
+224 LHARVIRPQSVGSR
-239 INVDE
+239 IISVDE
-244 SSIKGI
+244 SSIKRI
-250 GNARVVRIED
+250 GKARIVRIED

-266 DDEWDAQKASV
+266 EDEWDAQRASV
-277 ALKVQWSQEKNLL
+277 ALKVQWSLEKNLL
-290 GHAGVREWMRN
+290 GHAGVKDWLRK
-301 GPFESTETLMK
+301 GPFESTQTIMK
-312 KGDVQQGF
+312 KGDVQQGL

-346 VADLSDAQQAI
+346 VADLSDGQQAV

-369 RIISRLMGIPTE
+369 GIIARLMGIPND

-420 WTRQDEHRWDPKGPP
+420 WTRQDENIWDPKGPP
-435 QLIDIEGGISAEGK
+435 QLIDIEGGVSADGK

-455 VMFMPKATAQLP
+455 VMFIPKATAQLP
-467 NIPLLGPQSAGIKQP
+467 NIPLLGPQSAGIKQL

-489 ISQNGNPPYSAPH
+489 ISQNGNPPYSTPH
-502 VEVSANWLKD
+502 VEVSANWHKD
-512 APLRPSNIRAPGKV
+512 APLRPSNIRAPGKI

-534 FTDELSHLAGVDPV
+534 FTDELSHLAGVDPL
-548 EFRLQGLSDAR
+548 EFRLQGMSDAR
-559 GIEII
+559 GVEII
-564 QRTAKLIDWEKRSTP
+564 QRTAKLIGWKKRNTP
-579 VSKRSGKLL
+579 VTKRSGTQL

-610 VEVNTQ
+610 VVVNTQ

-633 VINPDG
+633 IINPDG
-639 TKAQVE
+639 TQAQVE

-659 VKFDQSQVT
+659 VKFDKSQVT
-668 SSNWVSYPILTFP
+668 SSNWATYPILTFP
-681 EVPELLI
+681 QVPEILI
-688 ELINRPSEPP
+688 DLIDRPFEPP

-709 PAALANAVFDACGLR
+709 PAALANAVFDACGVR

-730 TPQQFKLEWSKI
+730 TPAQFKIDWSTI

>member
-1 MITLFSST
+1 MSALLSSA
-9 RRGFLTHSL
+9 RRSFLTHTLQSF
-18 HAVGVLTIGFHVPM
+18 GVLTIGFQLPSVHAQIP
-32 TADSQTLSATR
+32 LATR
-43 STLDANEVD
+43 STLDVNEVD

-79 IPQMAAEELGI
+79 IPQLAAEELGI
-90 DVAKIHMIDGDTA
+90 DVAKIQMIDGDTA

-132 QALIAMA
+132 QALIAVA
-139 ATQLNMTADS
+139 ATQMNVPIDS
-149 LDAIDGEVK
+149 LDAIDGEIR
-158 PIAGGK
+158 PIGGGK
-164 GIAFKDLIGNQQFK
+164 GIAFQNLIGNQQFK

-187 RNPKTYRYVGL
+187 RNPNTYRYVGK
-198 GLPRPDVPAKVTG
+198 GLPRPDVPAKVMG
-211 THIYM
+211 THVYM

-224 VHARVIRPQSVGSRL
+224 LHARVIRPQSVGSR
-239 INVDE
+239 IISVDE
-244 SSIKGI
+244 SSIKRI
-250 GNARVVRIED
+250 GKARIVRIED

-266 DDEWDAQKASV
+266 EDEWDAQRASV
-277 ALKVQWSQEKNLL
+277 ALKVQWSLEKNLL
-290 GHAGVREWMRN
+290 GHAGVKDWLRK
-301 GPFESTETLMK
+301 GPFESTQTIMK
-312 KGDVQQGF
+312 KGDVQQGL

-346 VADLSDAQQAI
+346 VADLSDGQQAV

-369 RIISRLMGIPTE
+369 GIIARLMAIPND

-420 WTRQDEHRWDPKGPP
+420 WTRQDENIWDPKGPP
-435 QLIDIEGGISAEGK
+435 QLIDIEGGVSADGK

-455 VMFMPKATAQLP
+455 VMFIPKATAQLP
-467 NIPLLGPQSAGIKQP
+467 NIPLLGPQSAGIKQL

-489 ISQNGNPPYSAPH
+489 ISQNGNPPYSTPH
-502 VEVSANWLKD
+502 VEVSANWHKD
-512 APLRPSNIRAPGKV
+512 APLRPSNIRAPGKI

-534 FTDELSHLAGVDPV
+534 FTDELSHLAGVDPL
-548 EFRLQGLSDAR
+548 EFRLQGMSDAR
-559 GIEII
+559 GVEII
-564 QRTAKLIDWEKRSTP
+564 QRTAKLIGWKKRNTP
-579 VSKRSGKLL
+579 VTKRSGTQL

-610 VEVNTQ
+610 VVVNTQ
-616 TGVIQVKRLAC
+616 TGVIQVKRIAC

-633 VINPDG
+633 IINPDG
-639 TKAQVE
+639 TQAQVE

-659 VKFDQSQVT
+659 VKFDKSQVT
-668 SSNWVSYPILTFP
+668 SSNWATYPILTFP
-681 EVPELLI
+681 QVPEILI
-688 ELINRPSEPP
+688 DLIDRPFEPP

-709 PAALANAVFDACGLR
+709 PAALANAVFDACGVR

-730 TPQQFKLEWSKI
+730 TPAQFKIDWSTI

>member
-1 MITLFSST
+1 MSALLSSA
-9 RRGFLTHSL
+9 RRSFLTHTLQS
-18 HAVGVLTIGFHVPM
+18 VGVLTIGFQLPSVHAQIP
-32 TADSQTLSATR
+32 LATR
-43 STLDANEVD
+43 STLDVNEVD

-90 DVAKIHMIDGDTA
+90 DVAKIQMIDGDTA

-132 QALIAMA
+132 QALIAVA
-139 ATQLNMTADS
+139 ATQMNVSIDS
-149 LDAIDGEVK
+149 LDAIDGEVR
-158 PIAGGK
+158 PIVGGK
-164 GIAFKDLIGNQQFK
+164 GIAFQNLIGNQQFK

-187 RNPKTYRYVGL
+187 RNPNTYRYVGK

-211 THIYM
+211 THVYM

-224 VHARVIRPQSVGSRL
+224 LHARVIRPQSVGSR
-239 INVDE
+239 IISVDE
-244 SSIKGI
+244 SSIKRI
-250 GNARVVRIED
+250 GKARIVRIED

-266 DDEWDAQKASV
+266 EDEWDAQRASV
-277 ALKVQWSQEKNLL
+277 ALKVQWSLEKNLL
-290 GHAGVREWMRN
+290 GHAGVKDWLRK
-301 GPFESTETLMK
+301 GPFESTQTIMK
-312 KGDVQQGF
+312 KGDVQQGL

-346 VADLSDAQQAI
+346 VADLSDGQQAV

-369 RIISRLMGIPTE
+369 GIIARLMGIPND

-420 WTRQDEHRWDPKGPP
+420 WTRQDENIWDPKGPP
-435 QLIDIEGGISAEGK
+435 QLIDIEGGVSADGK

-455 VMFMPKATAQLP
+455 VMFIPKATAQLP
-467 NIPLLGPQSAGIKQP
+467 NIPLLGPQSAGIKQL

-489 ISQNGNPPYSAPH
+489 ISQNGNPPYSTPH
-502 VEVSANWLKD
+502 VEVSANWHKD
-512 APLRPSNIRAPGKV
+512 APLRPSNIRAPGKI

-534 FTDELSHLAGVDPV
+534 FTDELSHLAGVDPL
-548 EFRLQGLSDAR
+548 EFRLQGISDAR

-564 QRTAKLIDWEKRSTP
+564 QRTAKLIGWKKRNTP
-579 VSKRSGKLL
+579 VTKRSGTQL

-610 VEVNTQ
+610 VVVNTQ

-633 VINPDG
+633 IINPDG
-639 TKAQVE
+639 TQAQVE

-659 VKFDQSQVT
+659 VKFDKSQVT
-668 SSNWVSYPILTFP
+668 SSNWATYPILTFP
-681 EVPELLI
+681 QVPEILI
-688 ELINRPSEPP
+688 DLIDRPFEPP

-709 PAALANAVFDACGLR
+709 PAALANAVFDACGVR

-730 TPQQFKLEWSKI
+730 TPAQFKIDWSTI

>member
-1 MITLFSST
+1 MSALLSSA
-9 RRGFLTHSL
+9 RRSFLTHTLQS
-18 HAVGVLTIGFHVPM
+18 VGVLTIGFQLPSVHAQIP
-32 TADSQTLSATR
+32 LATR
-43 STLDANEVD
+43 STLDVNEVD

-90 DVAKIHMIDGDTA
+90 DVAKIQMIDGDTA

-132 QALIAMA
+132 QALIAVA
-139 ATQLNMTADS
+139 ATQMNVPIDS
-149 LDAIDGEVK
+149 LDAIDGEVR
-158 PIAGGK
+158 PIVGGK
-164 GIAFKDLIGNQQFK
+164 GIAFQNLIGNQQFK

-187 RNPKTYRYVGL
+187 RNPNTYRYVGK

-211 THIYM
+211 THVYM

-224 VHARVIRPQSVGSRL
+224 LHARVIRPQSVGSR
-239 INVDE
+239 IISVDE
-244 SSIKGI
+244 SSIKRI
-250 GNARVVRIED
+250 GKARIVRIED

-266 DDEWDAQKASV
+266 EDEWDAQRASV
-277 ALKVQWSQEKNLL
+277 ALKVQWSLEKNLL
-290 GHAGVREWMRN
+290 GHAGVKDWLRK
-301 GPFESTETLMK
+301 GPFESTQTIMK
-312 KGDVQQGF
+312 KGDVQQGL

-346 VADLSDAQQAI
+346 VADLSDGQQAV

-369 RIISRLMGIPTE
+369 GIIARLMGIPND

-397 GHDDASLDAALISK
+397 GHDDASLDAALISR

-420 WTRQDEHRWDPKGPP
+420 WTRQDENIWDPKGPP
-435 QLIDIEGGISAEGK
+435 QLIDIEGGVSADGK

-455 VMFMPKATAQLP
+455 VMFIPKATAQLP
-467 NIPLLGPQSAGIKQP
+467 NIPLLGPQSAGIKQL

-489 ISQNGNPPYSAPH
+489 ISQNGNPPYSTPH
-502 VEVSANWLKD
+502 VEVSANWHKD
-512 APLRPSNIRAPGKV
+512 APLRPSNIRAPGKI

-534 FTDELSHLAGVDPV
+534 FTDELSHLAGVDPL
-548 EFRLQGLSDAR
+548 EFRLQGISDAR

-564 QRTAKLIDWEKRSTP
+564 QRTAKLIGWKKRNTP
-579 VSKRSGKLL
+579 VTKRSGTQL

-610 VEVNTQ
+610 VVVNTQ

-633 VINPDG
+633 IINPDG
-639 TKAQVE
+639 TQAQVE

-659 VKFDQSQVT
+659 VKFDKSQVT
-668 SSNWVSYPILTFP
+668 SSNWATYPILTFP
-681 EVPELLI
+681 QVPEILI
-688 ELINRPSEPP
+688 DLIDRPFEPP

-709 PAALANAVFDACGLR
+709 PAALANAVFDACGVR

-730 TPQQFKLEWSKI
+730 TPAQFKIDWSTI

>member
-1 MITLFSST
+1 MSALLSSA
-9 RRGFLTHSL
+9 RRSFLTHTLQS
-18 HAVGVLTIGFHVPM
+18 VGVLTIGFQLPSVHAQIP
-32 TADSQTLSATR
+32 LATR
-43 STLDANEVD
+43 STLDVNEVD

-90 DVAKIHMIDGDTA
+90 DVAKIQMIDGDTA

-132 QALIAMA
+132 QALIAVA
-139 ATQLNMTADS
+139 ATQMNVPIDS
-149 LDAIDGEVK
+149 LDAIDGEIR
-158 PIAGGK
+158 PIGGGK
-164 GIAFKDLIGNQQFK
+164 GIAFQNLIGNQQFK

-187 RNPKTYRYVGL
+187 RNPNTYRYVGK

-211 THIYM
+211 THVYM

-224 VHARVIRPQSVGSRL
+224 LHARVIRPQSVGSR
-239 INVDE
+239 IISVDE
-244 SSIKGI
+244 SSIKRI
-250 GNARVVRIED
+250 GKARIVRIED

-266 DDEWDAQKASV
+266 EDEWDAQRASV
-277 ALKVQWSQEKNLL
+277 ALKVQWSLETNLL
-290 GHAGVREWMRN
+290 GHAGVKDWLRK
-301 GPFESTETLMK
+301 GPFESTQTIMK
-312 KGDVQQGF
+312 KGDVQQGL

-346 VADLSDAQQAI
+346 VADLSDGQQAV

-369 RIISRLMGIPTE
+369 GIIARLMGIPND

-397 GHDDASLDAALISK
+397 GHDDASLDAALISRTM
-411 AIGKPVRVQ
+411 GKPVRVQ
-420 WTRQDEHRWDPKGPP
+420 WTSQDENIWDPKGPP
-435 QLIDIEGGISAEGK
+435 QLIDIEGGVSADGK

-455 VMFMPKATAQLP
+455 VMFIPKATAQLP
-467 NIPLLGPQSAGIKQP
+467 NIPLLGPQSAGIKQL

-489 ISQNGNPPYSAPH
+489 ISQNGNPPYSTPH
-502 VEVSANWLKD
+502 VEVSANWHKD
-512 APLRPSNIRAPGKV
+512 APLRPSNIRAPGKI

-534 FTDELSHLAGVDPV
+534 FTDELSHLAGVDPL
-548 EFRLQGLSDAR
+548 EFRLQGMSDAR

-564 QRTAKLIDWEKRSTP
+564 QRTSKLIGWKKRNTP
-579 VSKRSGKLL
+579 VTKRSGTQL

-610 VEVNTQ
+610 VVVNTQ
-616 TGVIQVKRLAC
+616 TGVIQVKRIAC

-633 VINPDG
+633 IINPDG
-639 TKAQVE
+639 TQAQVE

-659 VKFDQSQVT
+659 VKFDKSQVT
-668 SSNWVSYPILTFP
+668 SSNWATYPILTFP
-681 EVPELLI
+681 QVPEILI
-688 ELINRPSEPP
+688 DLIDRPFEPP

-709 PAALANAVFDACGLR
+709 PAALANAVFDACGVR

-730 TPQQFKLEWSKI
+730 TPAQFKIDWSTI

>member
-1 MITLFSST
+1 MSALLSSA
-9 RRGFLTHSL
+9 RRSFLTHTLQS
-18 HAVGVLTIGFHVPM
+18 VGVLTIGFQLPSVHAQIP
-32 TADSQTLSATR
+32 LATR
-43 STLDANEVD
+43 STLDVNEVD

-90 DVAKIHMIDGDTA
+90 DVAKIQMIDGDTA

-132 QALIAMA
+132 QALIAVA
-139 ATQLNMTADS
+139 ATQMNVPIDS
-149 LDAIDGEVK
+149 LDAIDGEVR
-158 PIAGGK
+158 PIVGGK
-164 GIAFKDLIGNQQFK
+164 GIAFQNLIGNQQFK

-187 RNPKTYRYVGL
+187 RNPNTYRYVGK

-211 THIYM
+211 THVYM

-224 VHARVIRPQSVGSRL
+224 LHARVIRPQSVGSR
-239 INVDE
+239 IISVDE
-244 SSIKGI
+244 SSIKRI
-250 GNARVVRIED
+250 GKARIVRIED

-266 DDEWDAQKASV
+266 EDEWDAQRASV
-277 ALKVQWSQEKNLL
+277 ALKVQWSLEKNLL
-290 GHAGVREWMRN
+290 GHAGVKDWLRK
-301 GPFESTETLMK
+301 GPFESTQTIMK
-312 KGDVQQGF
+312 KGDVQQGL

-346 VADLSDAQQAI
+346 VADLSDGQQAV

-369 RIISRLMGIPTE
+369 GIIARLMAIPND

-420 WTRQDEHRWDPKGPP
+420 WTRQDENIWDPKGPP
-435 QLIDIEGGISAEGK
+435 QLIDIEGGVSADGK

-455 VMFMPKATAQLP
+455 VMFIPKATAQLP
-467 NIPLLGPQSAGIKQP
+467 NIPLLGPQSAGIKQL

-489 ISQNGNPPYSAPH
+489 ISQNGNPPYSTPH
-502 VEVSANWLKD
+502 VEVSANWHKD
-512 APLRPSNIRAPGKV
+512 APLRPSNIRAPGKI

-534 FTDELSHLAGVDPV
+534 FTDELSHLAGVDPL
-548 EFRLQGLSDAR
+548 EFRLQGISDAR

-564 QRTAKLIDWEKRSTP
+564 QRTAKLIGWKKRNTP
-579 VSKRSGKLL
+579 VTKRSGTQL

-610 VEVNTQ
+610 VVVNTQ

-633 VINPDG
+633 IINPDG
-639 TKAQVE
+639 TQAQVE

-659 VKFDQSQVT
+659 VKFDKSQVT
-668 SSNWVSYPILTFP
+668 SSNWATYPILTFP
-681 EVPELLI
+681 QVPEILI
-688 ELINRPSEPP
+688 DLIDRPFEPP

-709 PAALANAVFDACGLR
+709 PAALANAVFDACGVR

-730 TPQQFKLEWSKI
+730 TPAQFKIDWSTI